1 MNGNHYYIVLDHES
15 SSNIFTIL
23 FGKWSFGKVVHRQTV
38 RSVKCQFGK
47 VAFDNNVLV
56 LNMSLEA
63 VLLSN
68 ETILSDEECLKER
81 KWWCF
86 VLSSIFTFLMGVLSV
101 VVVRGL
107 TSFCCRAEDDEFSQ
121 AELRRSEEEAKKL
134 RLQGHNP
141 ADLGADNNNES
152 DFMAEAKDWAGNLIS
167 GQTGTGRIL
176 VCLVFILSIASL
188 IIYFIDASSEGVEKC
203 IPWNANLTQQI
214 DLAFN
219 IFFMV
224 YFFIR
229 FIAASDKFFFML
241 ELYSFVDYFTIPP
254 SFVSIYLDRTWIGL
268 RFLRALRLMTVPDIL
283 QYLNILKTST
293 SIRLSQ
299 LVSIFISVWLTAA
312 GVIHLL
318 ENSGDPP
325 NFDNGQKL
333 NYWDCVYF
341 LMVTMSTV
349 GYGDIYCVTSIG
361 RGFQV
366 LFLLVGLALFAS
378 CIPEIIDL
386 IGTRPKYGGTYKS
399 ERGRRHIVVCGH
411 ITYESVSHFLKDFL
425 HEDREDVDV
434 EVVFLHRKPPD
445 LELEGLFKRHF
456 TTVKFYQGSIM
467 STVDLQRVKVHE
479 ADACL
484 VLANKYCQDPDAEDA
499 ANIMRVISIKNY
511 SDDIRVIIQ
520 LMQYHNKAYLLN
532 IPSWDWKRGDDV
544 ICLAELKLGFI
555 AQSCLAPGFSTMMA
569 NLFAMRS
576 FKTSPDTLAWQNDYL
591 QGTGCEMYTETL
603 STTFTGMT
611 FSQAS
616 ELCFVKL
623 KLLLLA
629 IEVKSEAEGG
639 DNKISINPRSTK
651 IPANTVGFFI
661 AQSAEEVKRAWFY
674 CKACHEEVKDENN
687 IKKCKCKN
695 LSQFRK
701 GVRTIQLM
709 GKAMS
714 STQNKDS
721 NLSAASFNMGGS
733 SKAINS
739 LKKAVALKNNCEDS
753 KPLMNTVINRLKMD
767 QQKVARDEGSYGGYH
782 LSYEVKKLMPTN
794 KAATTKPNGKSMEVG
809 IADDQAKDFDFE
821 KTEMKYDSTGMFHWT
836 PARSIEDC
844 ILDRNQ
850 AAMTVLN
857 GHVVVC
863 LFADPD
869 SPLIGLR
876 NLVMPLRASNFH
888 YHELKHVVIVGS
900 VDYIRREWKTLQNLP
915 KISVLNGSP
924 LSRADLRAVNVN
936 LCDMCVIL
944 SAKVPSNEDPTL
956 ADKEAILASLNI
968 KAMTFDDTIGVLSQ
982 NPSISENMSPLGSP
996 IVLQR
1001 KGSVYGANVPMIT
1014 ELVNDSNVQFLDQDD
1029 DDDPDTEL
1037 YLTQPF
1043 ACGTAFAVSV
1053 LDSLMSTT
1061 YFNQNALTL
1070 IRSLI
1075 TGGATPELELILAEG
1090 AGLRGGYST
1099 PETLVNRDR
1108 TRVGQISLH
1117 DGPLSTFGQSGKYH
1131 DLFVTA
1137 LRNFGMLCIGLYR
1150 FRDTSSSFDA
1160 SSKRYVIT
1168 NPPDDFQL
1176 LPTDQVFVLQQFD
1189 PGVEYRPDWG
1199 TTSSSSKGGG
1209 LLIGL
1214 NSSTSTTSR
1223 DSQVGGQ
1230 SSTTSSNNLS
1240 VSSRSLL
1247 KKDNKR

>member
-1 MNGNHYYIVLDHES
+1 
-15 SSNIFTIL
+15 
-23 FGKWSFGKVVHRQTV
+23 
-38 RSVKCQFGK
+38 
-47 VAFDNNVLV
+47 
-56 LNMSLEA
+56 MSGCDEEAA
-63 VLLSN
+63 VLTTELPA
-68 ETILSDEECLKER
+68 TDLDECLKVR

-86 VLSSIFTFLMGVLSV
+86 LLSSIFTFLAGLLVVLLW
-101 VVVRGL
+101 RAFAFL
-107 TSFCCRAEDDEFSQ
+107 CCRKEP
-121 AELRRSEEEAKKL
+121 ELAPNDPKQKEQKASR
-134 RLQGHNP
+134 QGKQ
-141 ADLGADNNNES
+141 
-152 DFMAEAKDWAGNLIS
+152 DFEGTFMTEAKDWAGELIS
-167 GQTGTGRIL
+167 GQTTTGRIL
-176 VCLVFILSIASL
+176 VVLVFILSIASL
-188 IIYFIDASSEGVEKC
+188 IIYFIDASSEEVERCQK
-203 IPWNANLTQQI
+203 WSDNVTQQI

-229 FIAASDKFFFML
+229 FIAASDKLWFML
-241 ELYSFVDYFTIPP
+241 EMYSFVDYFTIPP

-283 QYLNILKTST
+283 QYLNILKTSS
-293 SIRLSQ
+293 SIRLAQ

-312 GVIHLL
+312 GIIHLL
-318 ENSGDPP
+318 ENSGDPLEFNNP
-325 NFDNGQKL
+325 QQL
-333 NYWDCVYF
+333 SYWTCVYF
-341 LMVTMSTV
+341 LIVTMSTV
-349 GYGDIYCVTSIG
+349 GYGDVYCETVLG
-361 RGFQV
+361 RTFLV
-366 LFLLVGLALFAS
+366 FFLLVGLAVFAS
-378 CIPEIIDL
+378 WIPEITEL
-386 IGTRPKYGGTYKS
+386 AAQRNKYGGKYTKDV
-399 ERGRRHIVVCGH
+399 RRRHIVVCGH

-434 EVVFLHRKPPD
+434 EVVFLHRKEPD
-445 LELEGLFKRHF
+445 LELEGLLKRHY
-456 TTVKFYQGSIM
+456 TTVEFFQGTM
-467 STVDLQRVKVHE
+467 MNAVDLERVKVHE

-532 IPSWDWKRGDDV
+532 IPSWDWKQGDDV

-576 FKTSPDTLAWQNDYL
+576 FKTSPDTQAWQNDYL

-603 STTFTGMT
+603 SPSFTGMT
-611 FSQAS
+611 FPQAS
-616 ELCFVKL
+616 ELCFTKL

-629 IEVKSEAEGG
+629 IEIKGEEGA
-639 DNKISINPRSTK
+639 DSKISINPRGAK
-651 IPANTVGFFI
+651 IHANTQGFFI
-661 AQSAEEVKRAWFY
+661 AQSADEVKRAWFY
-674 CKACHEEVKDENN
+674 CKACHDDIKDETL

-695 LSQFRK
+695 LATFRK
-701 GVRTIQLM
+701 GVRAIQMVGRASDITRDREDINLINRNRR
-709 GKAMS
+709 
-714 STQNKDS
+714 STVLTDS
-721 NLSAASFNMGGS
+721 NQML
-733 SKAINS
+733 NS
-739 LKKAVALKNNCEDS
+739 TKQVNKV
-753 KPLMNTVINRLKMD
+753 KPNVNRQPPD
-767 QQKVARDEGSYGGYH
+767 NIVSPSTYNRPPETEPSPYAGYQ
-782 LSYEVKKLMPTN
+782 LAYEVKKLMPTSRGSGSGAQN
-794 KAATTKPNGKSMEVG
+794 QNGVTLQAG
-809 IADDQAKDFDFE
+809 IADDQSKDFDFE
-821 KTEMKYDSTGMFHWT
+821 KTEMKYDSTGMFHWS
-836 PARSIEDC
+836 PAKSLEEC

-900 VDYIRREWKTLQNLP
+900 VEYIRREWKMLQNLP

-936 LCDMCVIL
+936 LCDMCCIL
-944 SAKVPSNEDPTL
+944 SAKVPSNDDPTL

-982 NPSISENMSPLGSP
+982 RGSEQDNLTPVGSP

-1001 KGSVYGANVPMIT
+1001 RGSVYGANVPMIT

-1099 PETLVNRDR
+1099 PESLSNRDR
-1108 TRVGQISLH
+1108 CRVGQISLY
-1117 DGPLSTFGQSGKYH
+1117 DGPLAQFGEAGKYG
-1131 DLFVTA
+1131 DLFVAA
-1137 LRNFGMLCIGLYR
+1137 LKSYGMLCIGLYR
-1150 FRDTSSSFDA
+1150 FRDTSSSCDA

-1168 NPPDDFQL
+1168 NPPDDFSL
-1176 LPTDQVFVLQQFD
+1176 LPTDQVFVLMQFD
-1189 PGVEYRPDWG
+1189 PGLEYKPATVRGPAG
-1199 TTSSSSKGGG
+1199 GRNQNSQQTGVGGG
-1209 LLIGL
+1209 GSNKDD
-1214 NSSTSTTSR
+1214 NS
-1223 DSQVGGQ
+1223 
-1230 SSTTSSNNLS
+1230 
-1240 VSSRSLL
+1240 
-1247 KKDNKR
+1247 

>member
-1 MNGNHYYIVLDHES
+1 
-15 SSNIFTIL
+15 
-23 FGKWSFGKVVHRQTV
+23 VV
-38 RSVKCQFGK
+38 
-47 VAFDNNVLV
+47 
-56 LNMSLEA
+56 
-63 VLLSN
+63 
-68 ETILSDEECLKER
+68 
-81 KWWCF
+81 
-86 VLSSIFTFLMGVLSV
+86 
-101 VVVRGL
+101 
-107 TSFCCRAEDDEFSQ
+107 
-121 AELRRSEEEAKKL
+121 
-134 RLQGHNP
+134 
-141 ADLGADNNNES
+141 
-152 DFMAEAKDWAGNLIS
+152 
-167 GQTGTGRIL
+167 
-176 VCLVFILSIASL
+176 LVFILSIASL
-188 IIYFIDASSEGVEKC
+188 VIYFIDASKDGVEHC
-203 IPWNANLTQQI
+203 QPWSVNTTQQI

-229 FIAASDKFFFML
+229 FIAASDKLWFML
-241 ELYSFVDYFTIPP
+241 EMYSFVDYFTIPP

-268 RFLRALRLMTVPDIL
+268 RFLRALRLMSVPDIL
-283 QYLNILKTST
+283 QYLNVLKTSS
-293 SIRLSQ
+293 SIRLAQ
-299 LVSIFISVWLTAA
+299 LCSIFIAVWLTGA
-312 GVIHLL
+312 GIIHLL
-318 ENSGDPP
+318 ENSGDPLDFTNAHP
-325 NFDNGQKL
+325 L
-333 NYWDCVYF
+333 SYWTCVYF
-341 LMVTMSTV
+341 LIVTMSTV
-349 GYGDIYCVTSIG
+349 GYGDVYCHTVFG
-361 RGFQV
+361 RTFLV
-366 LFLLVGLALFAS
+366 FFLLVGLAIFAS

-386 IGTRPKYGGTYKS
+386 VGTRSKYGGTLKN

-456 TTVKFYQGSIM
+456 TTVEFFQGSIM
-467 STVDLQRVKVHE
+467 SPIDLQRVKVHE

-576 FKTSPDTLAWQNDYL
+576 YKTSPDMSPWQDHYQ
-591 QGTGCEMYTETL
+591 QGSGMEMYTEAL
-603 STTFTGMT
+603 SPAFVDLE
-611 FSQAS
+611 FSETSA
-616 ELCFVKL
+616 LCFSKL

-629 IEVKSEAEGG
+629 IEVKNEEGT
-639 DNKISINPRSTK
+639 DSKIAINPKATK
-651 IPANTVGFFI
+651 IQPNTQGFFI
-661 AQSAEEVKRAWFY
+661 AQSADEVKRAWYY
-674 CKACHEEVKDENN
+674 CKACHDDIKDETL

-695 LSQFRK
+695 YIGNLLQASGFMKNFMPLVAESGPGSEGDKIPVRDGIANQNSSGQPLVNAAKTLTAAKKNGGRPTDALTSPSQGYNRS
-701 GVRTIQLM
+701 VPQQDRPTSR
-709 GKAMS
+709 S
-714 STQNKDS
+714 SGGGNGS
-721 NLSAASFNMGGS
+721 N
-733 SKAINS
+733 
-739 LKKAVALKNNCEDS
+739 NNG
-753 KPLMNTVINRLKMD
+753 LT
-767 QQKVARDEGSYGGYH
+767 
-782 LSYEVKKLMPTN
+782 
-794 KAATTKPNGKSMEVG
+794 VG

-821 KTEMKYDSTGMFHWT
+821 KTEMKYDSTGMFHWC
-836 PARSIEDC
+836 PARSLEDC

-900 VDYIRREWKTLQNLP
+900 VDYIRREWKMLQNLP

-944 SAKVPSNEDPTL
+944 SAKVPSNDDPTL

-968 KAMTFDDTIGVLSQ
+968 KAMTFDDTIGVLNQ
-982 NPSISENMSPLGSP
+982 NPTGGGDTLSPLGSP

-1001 KGSVYGANVPMIT
+1001 RGSVYGANVPMIT
-1014 ELVNDSNVQFLDQDD
+1014 ELINDSNVQFLDQDD

-1099 PETLVNRDR
+1099 PETLGNRDR
-1108 TRVGQISLH
+1108 CQVGQISLY
-1117 DGPLSTFGQSGKYH
+1117 DGPLGQFGEGGKYG
-1131 DLFVTA
+1131 DLFCAA
-1137 LRNFGMLCIGLYR
+1137 LRNYGMLCIGLYR
-1150 FRDTSSSFDA
+1150 FRDTSSSCDA

-1168 NPPDDFQL
+1168 NPPDDFTL
-1176 LPTDQVFVLQQFD
+1176 LPTDQVFVLMQFD
-1189 PGVEYRPDWG
+1189 PGLEYKPNRGDM
-1199 TTSSSSKGGG
+1199 TKED
-1209 LLIGL
+1209 
-1214 NSSTSTTSR
+1214 NS
-1223 DSQVGGQ
+1223 
-1230 SSTTSSNNLS
+1230 
-1240 VSSRSLL
+1240 
-1247 KKDNKR
+1247 

>member
-1 MNGNHYYIVLDHES
+1 
-15 SSNIFTIL
+15 
-23 FGKWSFGKVVHRQTV
+23 
-38 RSVKCQFGK
+38 
-47 VAFDNNVLV
+47 
-56 LNMSLEA
+56 MSGCDEEAA
-63 VLLSN
+63 VLTTELPA
-68 ETILSDEECLKER
+68 TDLDECLKVR

-86 VLSSIFTFLMGVLSV
+86 LLSSIFTFLAGLLVVLLW
-101 VVVRGL
+101 RAFAFL
-107 TSFCCRAEDDEFSQ
+107 CCRKEP
-121 AELRRSEEEAKKL
+121 ELAPNDPKQKEQKASR
-134 RLQGHNP
+134 QGKQ
-141 ADLGADNNNES
+141 
-152 DFMAEAKDWAGNLIS
+152 DFEGTFMTEAKDWAGELIS
-167 GQTGTGRIL
+167 GQTTTGRIL
-176 VCLVFILSIASL
+176 VVLVFILSIASL
-188 IIYFIDASSEGVEKC
+188 IIYFIDASSEEVERCQK
-203 IPWNANLTQQI
+203 WSDNVTQQI

-229 FIAASDKFFFML
+229 FIAASDKLWFML
-241 ELYSFVDYFTIPP
+241 EMYSFVDYFTIPP

-283 QYLNILKTST
+283 QYLNILKTSS
-293 SIRLSQ
+293 SIRLAQ

-312 GVIHLL
+312 GIIHLL
-318 ENSGDPP
+318 ENSGDPLEFNNP
-325 NFDNGQKL
+325 QQL
-333 NYWDCVYF
+333 SYWTCVYF
-341 LMVTMSTV
+341 LIVTMSTV
-349 GYGDIYCVTSIG
+349 GYGDVYCETVLG
-361 RGFQV
+361 RTFLV
-366 LFLLVGLALFAS
+366 FFLLVGLAVFAS
-378 CIPEIIDL
+378 WIPEITEL
-386 IGTRPKYGGTYKS
+386 AAQRNKYGGKYTKDV
-399 ERGRRHIVVCGH
+399 RRRHIVVCGH

-434 EVVFLHRKPPD
+434 EVVFLHRKEPD
-445 LELEGLFKRHF
+445 LELEGLLKRHY
-456 TTVKFYQGSIM
+456 TTVEFFQGTM
-467 STVDLQRVKVHE
+467 MNAVDLERVKVHE

-532 IPSWDWKRGDDV
+532 IPSWDWKQGDDV

-576 FKTSPDTLAWQNDYL
+576 FKTSPDTQAWQNDYL

-603 STTFTGMT
+603 SPSFTGMT
-611 FSQAS
+611 FPQAS
-616 ELCFVKL
+616 ELCFTKL

-629 IEVKSEAEGG
+629 IEIKGEEGA
-639 DNKISINPRSTK
+639 DSKISINPRGAK
-651 IPANTVGFFI
+651 IHANTQGFFI
-661 AQSAEEVKRAWFY
+661 AQSADEVKRAWFY
-674 CKACHEEVKDENN
+674 CKACHDDIKDETL

-695 LSQFRK
+695 L
-701 GVRTIQLM
+701 
-709 GKAMS
+709 
-714 STQNKDS
+714 
-721 NLSAASFNMGGS
+721 
-733 SKAINS
+733 
-739 LKKAVALKNNCEDS
+739 
-753 KPLMNTVINRLKMD
+753 INRNRRSTALTGSNQMLNSTK
-767 QQKVARDEGSYGGYH
+767 QVNKVKPNVNRQPPDNLISPSTYNRPPETEPSPYAGYQ
-782 LSYEVKKLMPTN
+782 LAYEVKKLMPTSRGSGSGAQN
-794 KAATTKPNGKSMEVG
+794 QNGVTLQAG
-809 IADDQAKDFDFE
+809 IADDQSKDFDFE
-821 KTEMKYDSTGMFHWT
+821 KTEMKYDSTGMFHWS
-836 PARSIEDC
+836 PAKSLEEC

-900 VDYIRREWKTLQNLP
+900 VEYIRREWKMLQNLP

-936 LCDMCVIL
+936 LCDMCCIL
-944 SAKVPSNEDPTL
+944 SAKVPSNDDPTL

-982 NPSISENMSPLGSP
+982 RGSEQDNLTPVGSP

-1001 KGSVYGANVPMIT
+1001 RGSVYGANVPMIT

-1099 PETLVNRDR
+1099 PESLSNRDR
-1108 TRVGQISLH
+1108 CRVGQISLY
-1117 DGPLSTFGQSGKYH
+1117 DGPLAQFGEAGKYG
-1131 DLFVTA
+1131 DLFVAA
-1137 LRNFGMLCIGLYR
+1137 LKSYGMLCIGLYR
-1150 FRDTSSSFDA
+1150 FRDTSSSCDA

-1168 NPPDDFQL
+1168 NPPDDFSL
-1176 LPTDQVFVLQQFD
+1176 LPTDQVFVLMQFD
-1189 PGVEYRPDWG
+1189 PGLEYKPATVRGPAG
-1199 TTSSSSKGGG
+1199 GRNQNSQQTGVGGG
-1209 LLIGL
+1209 GSNKDD
-1214 NSSTSTTSR
+1214 NS
-1223 DSQVGGQ
+1223 
-1230 SSTTSSNNLS
+1230 
-1240 VSSRSLL
+1240 
-1247 KKDNKR
+1247 

>member
-1 MNGNHYYIVLDHES
+1 MTTEG
-15 SSNIFTIL
+15 T
-23 FGKWSFGKVVHRQTV
+23 TV
-38 RSVKCQFGK
+38 QPPVDG
-47 VAFDNNVLV
+47 
-56 LNMSLEA
+56 
-63 VLLSN
+63 
-68 ETILSDEECLKER
+68 CLKER

-86 VLSSIFTFLMGVLSV
+86 LLSSIFTFLAGLLIVLLWRALAV
-101 VVVRGL
+101 V
-107 TSFCCRAEDDEFSQ
+107 CCRKEPELAPNDPKQKEQKTARQGKEF
-121 AELRRSEEEAKKL
+121 E
-134 RLQGHNP
+134 GT
-141 ADLGADNNNES
+141 
-152 DFMAEAKDWAGNLIS
+152 FMTEAKDWAGELIS
-167 GQTGTGRIL
+167 GQTTTGRIL
-176 VCLVFILSIASL
+176 VVLVFILSIASL
-188 IIYFIDASSEGVEKC
+188 IIYFIDASTEVVERCQKWSNN
-203 IPWNANLTQQI
+203 ITQQI

-229 FIAASDKFFFML
+229 FIAASDKLWFML
-241 ELYSFVDYFTIPP
+241 EMYSFVDYFTIPP

-283 QYLNILKTST
+283 QYLNILKTSS
-293 SIRLSQ
+293 SIRLAQ

-312 GVIHLL
+312 GIIHLL
-318 ENSGDPP
+318 ENSGDPFEFTNP
-325 NFDNGQKL
+325 QHL
-333 NYWDCVYF
+333 SYWTCVYF
-341 LMVTMSTV
+341 LIVTMSTV
-349 GYGDIYCVTSIG
+349 GYGDVYCQTVLG
-361 RGFQV
+361 RTFLV
-366 LFLLVGLALFAS
+366 FFLLVGLAMFAS
-378 CIPEIIDL
+378 NIPEIIEL
-386 IGTRPKYGGTYKS
+386 VSRRSKYSGEYKR
-399 ERGRRHIVVCGH
+399 EHGKRHIVVCGH

-434 EVVFLHRKPPD
+434 QVVFLHRKPPD

-456 TTVKFYQGSIM
+456 TTVEFFQGTIM
-467 STVDLQRVKVHE
+467 NPIDLQRVKVHE

-532 IPSWDWKRGDDV
+532 IPSWDWKQGDDV

-576 FKTSPDTLAWQNDYL
+576 FKTSPDTQAWQNDYL

-603 STTFTGMT
+603 SPSFTGMT
-611 FSQAS
+611 FPQAS
-616 ELCFVKL
+616 ELCFTKL

-629 IEVKSEAEGG
+629 IEIKGEGG
-639 DNKISINPRSTK
+639 SDSKISINPRGAK
-651 IPANTVGFFI
+651 IAANTQGFFI
-661 AQSAEEVKRAWFY
+661 AQSADEVKRAWFY
-674 CKACHEEVKDENN
+674 CKACHEDIKDETL

-695 LSQFRK
+695 LGQQQRSWGRDLDDHHPPPTFTPPELPK
-701 GVRTIQLM
+701 MVHVRGEISRERDDPSVM
-709 GKAMS
+709 R
-714 STQNKDS
+714 NHR
-721 NLSAASFNMGGS
+721 
-733 SKAINS
+733 NS
-739 LKKAVALKNNCEDS
+739 IG
-753 KPLMNTVINRLKMD
+753 MTVINSTK
-767 QQKVARDEGSYGGYH
+767 QVNKVKPNVNRTTNDSLSSPNQPYYQRSQEESAYAGYH
-782 LSYEVKKLMPTN
+782 LAYEVKKLMPTSRASGGTN
-794 KAATTKPNGKSMEVG
+794 INNNGGLQVG

-821 KTEMKYDSTGMFHWT
+821 KTEMKYDSTGMFHWS
-836 PARSIEDC
+836 PSRSLEDC

-900 VDYIRREWKTLQNLP
+900 VDYIRREWKMLQNLP

-936 LCDMCVIL
+936 LCDMCCIL
-944 SAKVPSNEDPTL
+944 SAKVPSNDDPTL

-982 NPSISENMSPLGSP
+982 DNEQGNLIAVGSP
-996 IVLQR
+996 SVLHR
-1001 KGSVYGANVPMIT
+1001 RGSVYGANVPMIT

-1099 PETLVNRDR
+1099 PDSLANRDR
-1108 TRVGQISLH
+1108 CRVNQIALK
-1117 DGPLSTFGQSGKYH
+1117 DGPLSQYGNGKYGE
-1131 DLFVTA
+1131 LFVGA
-1137 LRNFGMLCIGLYR
+1137 LKSFGILCIGLYR
-1150 FRDTSSSFDA
+1150 Y
-1160 SSKRYVIT
+1160 RYDFFLPFSMVFFGLSYVHIFYILYIVHIT
-1168 NPPDDFQL
+1168 VRKQRILRL
-1176 LPTDQVFVLQQFD
+1176 LPLL
-1189 PGVEYRPDWG
+1189 YR
-1199 TTSSSSKGGG
+1199 
-1209 LLIGL
+1209 LL
-1214 NSSTSTTSR
+1214 
-1223 DSQVGGQ
+1223 
-1230 SSTTSSNNLS
+1230 LS
-1240 VSSRSLL
+1240 FNYS
-1247 KKDNKR
+1247 

>member
-1 MNGNHYYIVLDHES
+1 MAS
-15 SSNIFTIL
+15 SEEEATTASASDAPL
-23 FGKWSFGKVVHRQTV
+23 SSDCL
-38 RSVKCQFGK
+38 SV
-47 VAFDNNVLV
+47 
-56 LNMSLEA
+56 
-63 VLLSN
+63 
-68 ETILSDEECLKER
+68 R

-86 VLSSIFTFLMGVLSV
+86 LLSSIFTFLAGLLVVLLWRACAFV
-101 VVVRGL
+101 
-107 TSFCCRAEDDEFSQ
+107 CCRREPELAPNDPKQKEQKAARQGKQEF
-121 AELRRSEEEAKKL
+121 E
-134 RLQGHNP
+134 GT
-141 ADLGADNNNES
+141 
-152 DFMAEAKDWAGNLIS
+152 FMTEAKDWAGELIS
-167 GQTGTGRIL
+167 GQTTTGRIL
-176 VCLVFILSIASL
+176 VVLVFILSIASL
-188 IIYFIDASSEGVEKC
+188 IIYFIDASSEEVERCQKWSDN
-203 IPWNANLTQQI
+203 ITQQI

-229 FIAASDKFFFML
+229 FIAASDKLWFML
-241 ELYSFVDYFTIPP
+241 EMYSFVDYFTIPP

-283 QYLNILKTST
+283 QYLNILKTSS
-293 SIRLSQ
+293 SIRLAQ

-312 GVIHLL
+312 GIIHLL
-318 ENSGDPP
+318 ENSGDPLD
-325 NFDNGQKL
+325 FDNAQSL
-333 NYWDCVYF
+333 SYWTCVYF
-341 LMVTMSTV
+341 LIVTMSTV
-349 GYGDIYCVTSIG
+349 GYGDVFCHTVLG
-361 RGFQV
+361 RTFLV
-366 LFLLVGLALFAS
+366 FFLLVGLAIFAS

-386 IGTRPKYGGTYKS
+386 IGTRPKYGGTLKN

-456 TTVKFYQGSIM
+456 TTVEFFQGTIM
-467 STVDLQRVKVHE
+467 NPIDLQRVKVHE

-532 IPSWDWKRGDDV
+532 IPSWDWKQGDDV

-576 FKTSPDTLAWQNDYL
+576 FKTSPDTQAWQNDYL

-603 STTFTGMT
+603 STSFTGMS
-611 FSQAS
+611 FPQAS
-616 ELCFVKL
+616 ELCFTKL

-629 IEVKSEAEGG
+629 IEIKGEEGT
-639 DNKISINPRSTK
+639 DSKISINPRNVK
-651 IPANTVGFFI
+651 IQANTQGFFI
-661 AQSAEEVKRAWFY
+661 AQSADEVKRAWYY
-674 CKACHEEVKDENN
+674 CKACHEDIKDETL

-695 LSQFRK
+695 YVGMMMMQTGMVKQSLNTYRGCPDDDHHPPPTFTPPELPK
-701 GVRTIQLM
+701 KVHVRGEIARERGEDISLI
-709 GKAMS
+709 
-714 STQNKDS
+714 NR
-721 NLSAASFNMGGS
+721 NHRSAAPT
-733 SKAINS
+733 
-739 LKKAVALKNNCEDS
+739 ALLSPMANQ
-753 KPLMNTVINRLKMD
+753 LMNTTTTRQVN
-767 QQKVARDEGSYGGYH
+767 KV
-782 LSYEVKKLMPTN
+782 
-794 KAATTKPNGKSMEVG
+794 KPNVNRAPPDTPTSRSSGGNQNSNGVSLPAG
-809 IADDQAKDFDFE
+809 LADDQSKDFDFE
-821 KTEMKYDSTGMFHWT
+821 KTEMKYDSTGMFHWS
-836 PARSIEDC
+836 PARNLEDC

-900 VDYIRREWKTLQNLP
+900 VDYIRREWKMLQNLP

-936 LCDMCVIL
+936 LCDMCCIL
-944 SAKVPSNEDPTL
+944 SAKVPSNDDPTL

-968 KAMTFDDTIGVLSQ
+968 KAMTFDDTIGVLSAGVGTDSTAPAPPGQ
-982 NPSISENMSPLGSP
+982 PPAPVL
-996 IVLQR
+996 LQR
-1001 KGSVYGANVPMIT
+1001 RGSVYGANVPMIT

-1099 PETLVNRDR
+1099 PESLANRDR
-1108 TRVGQISLH
+1108 CRVGQISLY
-1117 DGPLSTFGQSGKYH
+1117 DGPLAQFGEAGKYG
-1131 DLFVTA
+1131 DLFVAA
-1137 LRNFGMLCIGLYR
+1137 LRTYGMLCIGLYR
-1150 FRDTSSSFDA
+1150 FRDTSSSCDA

-1168 NPPDDFQL
+1168 NPPDDFCL
-1176 LPTDQVFVLQQFD
+1176 LPTDQVFVLMQFD
-1189 PGVEYRPDWG
+1189 PGVEYRASRRAG
-1199 TTSSSSKGGG
+1199 AAGG
-1209 LLIGL
+1209 
-1214 NSSTSTTSR
+1214 
-1223 DSQVGGQ
+1223 
-1230 SSTTSSNNLS
+1230 
-1240 VSSRSLL
+1240 
-1247 KKDNKR
+1247 KDDAS

>member
-1 MNGNHYYIVLDHES
+1 MTCTDATTEPPPVD
-15 SSNIFTIL
+15 
-23 FGKWSFGKVVHRQTV
+23 
-38 RSVKCQFGK
+38 
-47 VAFDNNVLV
+47 
-56 LNMSLEA
+56 
-63 VLLSN
+63 
-68 ETILSDEECLKER
+68 ECLKVR

-86 VLSSIFTFLMGVLSV
+86 VLSSIFTFLAGLLIVLLW
-101 VVVRGL
+101 RAFAFL
-107 TSFCCRAEDDEFSQ
+107 CCRKEPEFAPNDPKQ
-121 AELRRSEEEAKKL
+121 KEQKAAR
-134 RLQGHNP
+134 QGKEFE
-141 ADLGADNNNES
+141 GT
-152 DFMAEAKDWAGNLIS
+152 FMTEAKDWAGELIS
-167 GQTGTGRIL
+167 GQTTTGRIL
-176 VCLVFILSIASL
+176 VVLVFILSIASL
-188 IIYFIDASSEGVEKC
+188 IIYFIDASNCSEKVERCQK
-203 IPWNANLTQQI
+203 WSNNVTQQI

-229 FIAASDKFFFML
+229 FIAASDKLWFML
-241 ELYSFVDYFTIPP
+241 EMYSFVDYFTIPP

-283 QYLNILKTST
+283 QYLNILKTSS
-293 SIRLSQ
+293 SIRLAQ

-312 GVIHLL
+312 GIIHLL
-318 ENSGDPP
+318 ENSGDPFEFTNP
-325 NFDNGQKL
+325 QHL
-333 NYWDCVYF
+333 SYWTCVYF
-341 LMVTMSTV
+341 LIVTMSTV
-349 GYGDIYCVTSIG
+349 GYGDVFCQTILG
-361 RGFQV
+361 RTFLV
-366 LFLLVGLALFAS
+366 FFLLVGLAIFAS
-378 CIPEIIDL
+378 SIPEIIEL
-386 IGTRPKYGGTYKS
+386 VGSRSKYSGEYKR
-399 ERGRRHIVVCGH
+399 EHGKRHIVVCGH

-456 TTVKFYQGSIM
+456 TTVEFFQGTIM
-467 STVDLQRVKVHE
+467 NPIDLQRVKVHE

-532 IPSWDWKRGDDV
+532 IPSWDWKQGDDV

-576 FKTSPDTLAWQNDYL
+576 FKTSPDTQAWQNDYL

-603 STTFTGMT
+603 SPSFTGMT
-611 FSQAS
+611 FPQAS
-616 ELCFVKL
+616 ELCFTKL

-629 IEVKSEAEGG
+629 IEIKG
-639 DNKISINPRSTK
+639 DAGTDSKISINPRGAK
-651 IPANTVGFFI
+651 IAANTQGFFI
-661 AQSAEEVKRAWFY
+661 AQSADEVKRAWFY
-674 CKACHEEVKDENN
+674 CKACHDDIKDETL

-695 LSQFRK
+695 LATFRK
-701 GVRTIQLM
+701 GVRAVQMVGRANDHHPPPTFTPPELPKMVHVRGEISRERDDLN
-709 GKAMS
+709 AMR
-714 STQNKDS
+714 NHR
-721 NLSAASFNMGGS
+721 
-733 SKAINS
+733 NS
-739 LKKAVALKNNCEDS
+739 VGMT
-753 KPLMNTVINRLKMD
+753 LMNSTKQVNKVKPNVNRTANDSLSSPN
-767 QQKVARDEGSYGGYH
+767 QPYNQRSQEESAYSGYH
-782 LSYEVKKLMPTN
+782 LAYEVKKLMPTSRGSGGN
-794 KAATTKPNGKSMEVG
+794 NVNNNGGLQIG

-821 KTEMKYDSTGMFHWT
+821 KTEMKYDSTGMFHWS
-836 PARSIEDC
+836 PARNLEDC

-888 YHELKHVVIVGS
+888 YHELKHVVIVGA
-900 VDYIRREWKTLQNLP
+900 VDYIRREWKMLQNLP

-936 LCDMCVIL
+936 LCDMCCIL
-944 SAKVPSNEDPTL
+944 SAKVPSNDDPTL

-982 NPSISENMSPLGSP
+982 VGSP

-1001 KGSVYGANVPMIT
+1001 RGSVYGANVPMIT

-1099 PETLVNRDR
+1099 ADSLSNRDR
-1108 TRVGQISLH
+1108 CRVGQISLY
-1117 DGPLSTFGQSGKYH
+1117 DGPLAQYGEGGKYG
-1131 DLFVTA
+1131 DLFVAA
-1137 LRNFGMLCIGLYR
+1137 LKSYGMLCIGLYR
-1150 FRDTSSSFDA
+1150 FRDTSSSCDA

-1168 NPPDDFQL
+1168 NPPDDFTL
-1176 LPTDQVFVLQQFD
+1176 LPTDQVFVLMQFD
-1189 PGVEYRPDWG
+1189 PGLEYRPNRG
-1199 TTSSSSKGGG
+1199 ARG
-1209 LLIGL
+1209 
-1214 NSSTSTTSR
+1214 
-1223 DSQVGGQ
+1223 
-1230 SSTTSSNNLS
+1230 
-1240 VSSRSLL
+1240 
-1247 KKDNKR
+1247 KDDAS

>member
-1 MNGNHYYIVLDHES
+1 MSGCDQSTVES
-15 SSNIFTIL
+15 LADDPTDSP
-23 FGKWSFGKVVHRQTV
+23 
-38 RSVKCQFGK
+38 
-47 VAFDNNVLV
+47 FD
-56 LNMSLEA
+56 A
-63 VLLSN
+63 
-68 ETILSDEECLKER
+68 DDCLKVR
-81 KWWCF
+81 KYWCF
-86 VLSSIFTFLMGVLSV
+86 LLSSIFTFLAGLLVVLLWRAFAFV
-101 VVVRGL
+101 
-107 TSFCCRAEDDEFSQ
+107 CCRKE
-121 AELRRSEEEAKKL
+121 
-134 RLQGHNP
+134 P
-141 ADLGADNNNES
+141 DLGPNDPKQKEQKASRNKQEFEGT
-152 DFMAEAKDWAGNLIS
+152 FMTEAKDWAGELIS
-167 GQTGTGRIL
+167 GQTTTGRIL
-176 VCLVFILSIASL
+176 VVLVFILSIASL
-188 IIYFIDASSEGVEKC
+188 IIYFVDASSEEVERCQKWSNN
-203 IPWNANLTQQI
+203 ITQQI

-229 FIAASDKFFFML
+229 FIAASDKLWFML
-241 ELYSFVDYFTIPP
+241 EMYSFVDYFTIPP

-283 QYLNILKTST
+283 QYLNVLKTSS
-293 SIRLSQ
+293 SIRLAQ

-312 GVIHLL
+312 GIIHLL
-318 ENSGDPP
+318 ENSGDPLDF
-325 NFDNGQKL
+325 NNAHRL
-333 NYWDCVYF
+333 SYWTCVYF
-341 LMVTMSTV
+341 LIVTMSTV
-349 GYGDIYCVTSIG
+349 GYGDVYCETVLG
-361 RGFQV
+361 RTFLV
-366 LFLLVGLALFAS
+366 FFLLVGLAMFAS
-378 CIPEIIDL
+378 SIPEIIEL
-386 IGTRPKYGGTYKS
+386 VGSGNKYGGELKR
-399 ERGRRHIVVCGH
+399 EHGKRHIVVCGH

-434 EVVFLHRKPPD
+434 EVVFLHRKEPD
-445 LELEGLFKRHF
+445 LELEGLLKRHY
-456 TTVKFYQGSIM
+456 TTVAFFQGTM
-467 STVDLQRVKVHE
+467 MNAVDLERVKVHE

-532 IPSWDWKRGDDV
+532 IPSWDWKQGDDV

-576 FKTSPDTLAWQNDYL
+576 FKTSPDTQAWQNDYL

-603 STTFTGMT
+603 SPSFTGMT
-611 FSQAS
+611 FPQAS
-616 ELCFVKL
+616 ELCFSKL

-629 IEVKSEAEGG
+629 IEIKGAEEGA
-639 DNKISINPRSTK
+639 DSKISINPRGAK
-651 IPANTVGFFI
+651 IQANTQGFFI
-661 AQSAEEVKRAWFY
+661 AQSADEVKRAWFY
-674 CKACHEEVKDENN
+674 CKACHEDIKDETL

-695 LSQFRK
+695 LLNRNVRRPNGTGNGTGGMHHMNNTAAAAAAAAAAGKQVNKVKPTVNVSRQVEGQVISPSQYNRPPENDANPYA
-701 GVRTIQLM
+701 GYQL
-709 GKAMS
+709 A
-714 STQNKDS
+714 
-721 NLSAASFNMGGS
+721 
-733 SKAINS
+733 
-739 LKKAVALKNNCEDS
+739 
-753 KPLMNTVINRLKMD
+753 
-767 QQKVARDEGSYGGYH
+767 
-782 LSYEVKKLMPTN
+782 YEVKKLMPTSRSSGTGTQN
-794 KAATTKPNGKSMEVG
+794 QNGGVSLPAG
-809 IADDQAKDFDFE
+809 IADDQSKDFDFE
-821 KTEMKYDSTGMFHWT
+821 KTEMKYDSTGMFHWS
-836 PARSIEDC
+836 PAKSLEDC

-900 VDYIRREWKTLQNLP
+900 VDYIRREWKMLQNLP

-936 LCDMCVIL
+936 LCDMCCIL
-944 SAKVPSNEDPTL
+944 SAKVPSNDDPTL

-982 NPSISENMSPLGSP
+982 RGPEFDNLSATAGSP

-1001 KGSVYGANVPMIT
+1001 RGSVYGANVPMIT

-1099 PETLVNRDR
+1099 VESLSNRDR
-1108 TRVGQISLH
+1108 CRVGQISLY
-1117 DGPLSTFGQSGKYH
+1117 DGPLAQFGECGKYG
-1131 DLFVTA
+1131 DLFVAA
-1137 LRNFGMLCIGLYR
+1137 LKSYGMLCIGLYR
-1150 FRDTSSSFDA
+1150 FRDTSSSCDA

-1168 NPPDDFQL
+1168 NPPDDFSL
-1176 LPTDQVFVLQQFD
+1176 LPTDQVFVLMQFD
-1189 PGVEYRPDWG
+1189 PGLEYKPPAVRAPAGGRG
-1199 TTSSSSKGGG
+1199 TNTQGSGVGGG
-1209 LLIGL
+1209 GSNKDD
-1214 NSSTSTTSR
+1214 NS
-1223 DSQVGGQ
+1223 
-1230 SSTTSSNNLS
+1230 
-1240 VSSRSLL
+1240 
-1247 KKDNKR
+1247 

>member
-1 MNGNHYYIVLDHES
+1 MAS
-15 SSNIFTIL
+15 SEADATTASIL
-23 FGKWSFGKVVHRQTV
+23 EVEVEDDCL
-38 RSVKCQFGK
+38 SV
-47 VAFDNNVLV
+47 
-56 LNMSLEA
+56 
-63 VLLSN
+63 
-68 ETILSDEECLKER
+68 R

-86 VLSSIFTFLMGVLSV
+86 LLSSIFTFIAGLLIVVLWRICAFV
-101 VVVRGL
+101 
-107 TSFCCRAEDDEFSQ
+107 CCRKEPELAPNDPKQKEQKAARQNKQEF
-121 AELRRSEEEAKKL
+121 E
-134 RLQGHNP
+134 GT
-141 ADLGADNNNES
+141 
-152 DFMAEAKDWAGNLIS
+152 FMTEAKDWAGELIS
-167 GQTGTGRIL
+167 GQTTTGRIL
-176 VCLVFILSIASL
+176 VVLVFILSIASL
-188 IIYFIDASSEGVEKC
+188 IIYFIDASSEEVERCQKWSDN
-203 IPWNANLTQQI
+203 ITQQI

-229 FIAASDKFFFML
+229 FIAASDKLWFML
-241 ELYSFVDYFTIPP
+241 EMYSFVDYFTIPP

-283 QYLNILKTST
+283 QYLNILKTSS
-293 SIRLSQ
+293 SIRLAQ

-312 GVIHLL
+312 GIIHLL
-318 ENSGDPP
+318 ENSGDPLDFT
-325 NFDNGQKL
+325 NSQQL
-333 NYWDCVYF
+333 SYWTCVYF
-341 LMVTMSTV
+341 LIVTMSTV
-349 GYGDIYCVTSIG
+349 GYGDVFCHTVLG
-361 RGFQV
+361 RTFLV
-366 LFLLVGLALFAS
+366 FFLLVGLAMFAS
-378 CIPEIIDL
+378 SIPEIIEL
-386 IGTRPKYGGTYKS
+386 VGSRSKYSGELKREHGK
-399 ERGRRHIVVCGH
+399 RHIVVCGH

-456 TTVKFYQGSIM
+456 TTVEFFQGTIM
-467 STVDLQRVKVHE
+467 NPIDLQRVKVHE

-532 IPSWDWKRGDDV
+532 IPSWDWKQGDDV

-576 FKTSPDTLAWQNDYL
+576 FKTSPDTQAWQNDYL

-603 STTFTGMT
+603 STSFTGMS
-611 FSQAS
+611 FPSAS
-616 ELCFVKL
+616 ELCFTKL

-629 IEVKSEAEGG
+629 IEIKGEEGA
-639 DNKISINPRSTK
+639 DSKISINPRSAK
-651 IPANTVGFFI
+651 IHANTQGFFI
-661 AQSAEEVKRAWFY
+661 AQSADEVKRAWFY
-674 CKACHEEVKDENN
+674 CKACHDDIKDETL

-695 LSQFRK
+695 LTAHQRK
-701 GVRTIQLM
+701 VGADLDVGMMMMQTGMVKQ
-709 GKAMS
+709 
-714 STQNKDS
+714 
-721 NLSAASFNMGGS
+721 
-733 SKAINS
+733 INS
-739 LKKAVALKNNCEDS
+739 YRGLDDDHHPPPTFTPPELPKKVHHRGEIARERGEDISLINRNHRSAPNALLSPNANQ
-753 KPLMNTVINRLKMD
+753 LMNTTTTRQVNKVKPNVNRAPPDTNPPD
-767 QQKVARDEGSYGGYH
+767 QDTNYQAYH
-782 LSYEVKKLMPTN
+782 LAYEVKKLMPTSRSSGGN
-794 KAATTKPNGKSMEVG
+794 QNSNGVSLPAG
-809 IADDQAKDFDFE
+809 LADDQSKDFDFE
-821 KTEMKYDSTGMFHWT
+821 KTEMKYDSTGMFHWS
-836 PARSIEDC
+836 PAKNLEDC

-900 VDYIRREWKTLQNLP
+900 VDYIRREWKMLQNLP

-936 LCDMCVIL
+936 LCDMCCIL
-944 SAKVPSNEDPTL
+944 SAKVPSNDDPTL

-968 KAMTFDDTIGVLSQ
+968 KAMTFDDTIGVLSGGAT
-982 NPSISENMSPLGSP
+982 NGSAAAQP
-996 IVLQR
+996 PPGAPPAPVLLQR
-1001 KGSVYGANVPMIT
+1001 RGSVYGANVPMIT

-1099 PETLVNRDR
+1099 PESLANRDR
-1108 TRVGQISLH
+1108 CRVGQISLY
-1117 DGPLSTFGQSGKYH
+1117 DGPLAQFGEAGKYG
-1131 DLFVTA
+1131 DLFVAA
-1137 LRNFGMLCIGLYR
+1137 LRAYGMLCIGLYR
-1150 FRDTSSSFDA
+1150 FRDTSSSCDA

-1168 NPPDDFQL
+1168 NPPDDFIL
-1176 LPTDQVFVLQQFD
+1176 LPTDQVFVLMQFD
-1189 PGVEYRPDWG
+1189 PGVEYR
-1199 TTSSSSKGGG
+1199 
-1209 LLIGL
+1209 
-1214 NSSTSTTSR
+1214 
-1223 DSQVGGQ
+1223 
-1230 SSTTSSNNLS
+1230 
-1240 VSSRSLL
+1240 SSRRAGSATGSGG
-1247 KKDNKR
+1247 KDDAS

>member
-1 MNGNHYYIVLDHES
+1 MASGLIDTNFSSTLANGMSGCDQSTVES
-15 SSNIFTIL
+15 LADDPTDSP
-23 FGKWSFGKVVHRQTV
+23 
-38 RSVKCQFGK
+38 
-47 VAFDNNVLV
+47 FD
-56 LNMSLEA
+56 A
-63 VLLSN
+63 
-68 ETILSDEECLKER
+68 DDCLKVR
-81 KWWCF
+81 KYWCF
-86 VLSSIFTFLMGVLSV
+86 LLSSIFTFLAGLLVVLLWRAFAFV
-101 VVVRGL
+101 
-107 TSFCCRAEDDEFSQ
+107 CCRKE
-121 AELRRSEEEAKKL
+121 
-134 RLQGHNP
+134 P
-141 ADLGADNNNES
+141 DLGPNDPKQKEQKASRNKQEFEGT
-152 DFMAEAKDWAGNLIS
+152 FMTEAKDWAGELIS
-167 GQTGTGRIL
+167 GQTTTGRIL
-176 VCLVFILSIASL
+176 VVLVFILSIASL
-188 IIYFIDASSEGVEKC
+188 IIYFVDASSEEVERCQKWSNN
-203 IPWNANLTQQI
+203 ITQQI

-229 FIAASDKFFFML
+229 FIAASDKLWFML
-241 ELYSFVDYFTIPP
+241 EMYSFVDYFTIPP

-283 QYLNILKTST
+283 QYLNVLKTSS
-293 SIRLSQ
+293 SIRLAQ

-312 GVIHLL
+312 GIIHLL
-318 ENSGDPP
+318 ENSGDPLDF
-325 NFDNGQKL
+325 NNAHRL
-333 NYWDCVYF
+333 SYWTCVYF
-341 LMVTMSTV
+341 LIVTMSTV
-349 GYGDIYCVTSIG
+349 GYGDVYCETVLG
-361 RGFQV
+361 RTFLV
-366 LFLLVGLALFAS
+366 FFLLVGLAMFAS
-378 CIPEIIDL
+378 SIPEIIEL
-386 IGTRPKYGGTYKS
+386 VGSGNKYGGELKR
-399 ERGRRHIVVCGH
+399 EHGKRHIVVCGH

-456 TTVKFYQGSIM
+456 TTVEFFQGTIM
-467 STVDLQRVKVHE
+467 NPIDLQRVKVHE

-532 IPSWDWKRGDDV
+532 IPSWDWKQGDDV

-576 FKTSPDTLAWQNDYL
+576 FKTSPDMQSWTNDYL
-591 QGTGCEMYTETL
+591 RGTGMEMYTETL
-603 STTFTGMT
+603 SPTFIGIP
-611 FSQAS
+611 FAQAT
-616 ELCFVKL
+616 ELCFSKL

-629 IEVKSEAEGG
+629 IEIKGAEEGA
-639 DNKISINPRSTK
+639 DSKISINPRGAK
-651 IPANTVGFFI
+651 IQANTQGFFI
-661 AQSAEEVKRAWFY
+661 AQSADEVKRAWFY
-674 CKACHEEVKDENN
+674 CKACHEDIKDETL

-695 LSQFRK
+695 LTVQPRSKFDDLVLNRNVRRPNGTGNGTGGMHHMNNTAAAAAAAAAAGKQVNKVKPTVNVSRQVEGQVISPSQYNRPTS
-701 GVRTIQLM
+701 R
-709 GKAMS
+709 S
-714 STQNKDS
+714 SGTGTQNQ
-721 NLSAASFNMGGS
+721 NGGV
-733 SKAINS
+733 S
-739 LKKAVALKNNCEDS
+739 LPA
-753 KPLMNTVINRLKMD
+753 
-767 QQKVARDEGSYGGYH
+767 
-782 LSYEVKKLMPTN
+782 
-794 KAATTKPNGKSMEVG
+794 G
-809 IADDQAKDFDFE
+809 IADDQSKDFDFE
-821 KTEMKYDSTGMFHWT
+821 KTEMKYDSTGMFHWS
-836 PARSIEDC
+836 PAKSLEDC

-900 VDYIRREWKTLQNLP
+900 VDYIRREWKMLQNLP

-936 LCDMCVIL
+936 LCDMCCIL
-944 SAKVPSNEDPTL
+944 SAKVPSNDDPTL

-982 NPSISENMSPLGSP
+982 RGPEFDNLSATAGSP

-1001 KGSVYGANVPMIT
+1001 RGSVYGANVPMIT

-1099 PETLVNRDR
+1099 VESLSNRDR
-1108 TRVGQISLH
+1108 CRVGQISLY
-1117 DGPLSTFGQSGKYH
+1117 DGPLAQFGECGKYG
-1131 DLFVTA
+1131 DLFVAA
-1137 LRNFGMLCIGLYR
+1137 LKSYGMLCIGLYR
-1150 FRDTSSSFDA
+1150 FRDTSSSCDA

-1168 NPPDDFQL
+1168 NPPDDFSL
-1176 LPTDQVFVLQQFD
+1176 LPTDQVFVLMQFD
-1189 PGVEYRPDWG
+1189 PGLEYKPPAVRAPAGGRG
-1199 TTSSSSKGGG
+1199 TNTQGSGVGGG
-1209 LLIGL
+1209 GSNKDD
-1214 NSSTSTTSR
+1214 NS
-1223 DSQVGGQ
+1223 
-1230 SSTTSSNNLS
+1230 
-1240 VSSRSLL
+1240 
-1247 KKDNKR
+1247 

>member
-1 MNGNHYYIVLDHES
+1 MTTEGTTEQPPVD
-15 SSNIFTIL
+15 
-23 FGKWSFGKVVHRQTV
+23 
-38 RSVKCQFGK
+38 
-47 VAFDNNVLV
+47 D
-56 LNMSLEA
+56 
-63 VLLSN
+63 
-68 ETILSDEECLKER
+68 CLKER

-86 VLSSIFTFLMGVLSV
+86 LLSSIFTFLAGLLIVLLW
-101 VVVRGL
+101 RAFAFL
-107 TSFCCRAEDDEFSQ
+107 CCRKEPELSPNDPKQKEQKTARQGKEF
-121 AELRRSEEEAKKL
+121 E
-134 RLQGHNP
+134 GT
-141 ADLGADNNNES
+141 
-152 DFMAEAKDWAGNLIS
+152 FMTEAKDWAGELIS
-167 GQTGTGRIL
+167 GQTTTGRIL
-176 VCLVFILSIASL
+176 VVLVFILSIASL
-188 IIYFIDASSEGVEKC
+188 IIYFIDASSEEVERCQKWSNN
-203 IPWNANLTQQI
+203 ITQQI

-229 FIAASDKFFFML
+229 FIAASDKLWFML
-241 ELYSFVDYFTIPP
+241 EMYSFVDYFTIPP

-283 QYLNILKTST
+283 QYLNILKTSS
-293 SIRLSQ
+293 SIRLAQ

-312 GVIHLL
+312 GIIHLL
-318 ENSGDPP
+318 ENSGDPFEFTNP
-325 NFDNGQKL
+325 QQL
-333 NYWDCVYF
+333 SYWTCVYF
-341 LMVTMSTV
+341 LIVTMSTV
-349 GYGDIYCVTSIG
+349 GYGDVFCQTVLG
-361 RGFQV
+361 RTFLV
-366 LFLLVGLALFAS
+366 FFLLVGLAIFAS

-386 IGTRPKYGGTYKS
+386 IGTRNKYGGTLKN

-456 TTVKFYQGSIM
+456 TTVEFFQGTIM
-467 STVDLQRVKVHE
+467 NPIDLQRVKVHE

-532 IPSWDWKRGDDV
+532 IPSWDWKQGDDV

-576 FKTSPDTLAWQNDYL
+576 FKTSPDTQAWQNDYL

-603 STTFTGMT
+603 SPSFTGMT
-611 FSQAS
+611 FPQAS
-616 ELCFVKL
+616 ELCFTKL

-629 IEVKSEAEGG
+629 IEIKGEGG
-639 DNKISINPRSTK
+639 SDSKISINPRGAK
-651 IPANTVGFFI
+651 IAANTQGFFI
-661 AQSAEEVKRAWFY
+661 AQSADEVKRAWFY
-674 CKACHEEVKDENN
+674 CKACHDDIKDETL

-695 LSQFRK
+695 LGQQQRSWGRDLVATFRK
-701 GVRTIQLM
+701 GVRAVQMVGRANDHHPPPTFTPPELPKMVHVRGEISRERDDPN
-709 GKAMS
+709 AMRNHRNSVGMTMMNSTKQVNKVKPNVNRATNDSLS
-714 STQNKDS
+714 SPNQPYNQRS
-721 NLSAASFNMGGS
+721 QEESAYA
-733 SKAINS
+733 
-739 LKKAVALKNNCEDS
+739 
-753 KPLMNTVINRLKMD
+753 
-767 QQKVARDEGSYGGYH
+767 GYH
-782 LSYEVKKLMPTN
+782 LAYEVKKLMPTSRASAGTN
-794 KAATTKPNGKSMEVG
+794 VNNNGGLQVG

-821 KTEMKYDSTGMFHWT
+821 KTEMKYDSTGMFHWS
-836 PARSIEDC
+836 PSRNLEDC

-900 VDYIRREWKTLQNLP
+900 VDYIRREWKMLQNLP

-936 LCDMCVIL
+936 LCDMCCIL
-944 SAKVPSNEDPTL
+944 SAKVPSNDDPTL

-982 NPSISENMSPLGSP
+982 VGSP

-1001 KGSVYGANVPMIT
+1001 RGSVYGANVPMIT

-1099 PETLVNRDR
+1099 ADSLSNRDR
-1108 TRVGQISLH
+1108 CRVGQIALY
-1117 DGPLSTFGQSGKYH
+1117 DGPLAQYGEGGKYG
-1131 DLFVTA
+1131 DLFVAA
-1137 LRNFGMLCIGLYR
+1137 LKSYGMLCIGLYR
-1150 FRDTSSSFDA
+1150 FRDTSSSCDA

-1168 NPPDDFQL
+1168 NPPDDFTL
-1176 LPTDQVFVLQQFD
+1176 LPTDQVFVLMQFD
-1189 PGVEYRPDWG
+1189 PGLEYRPSRGARGKDD
-1199 TTSSSSKGGG
+1199 SS
-1209 LLIGL
+1209 
-1214 NSSTSTTSR
+1214 
-1223 DSQVGGQ
+1223 
-1230 SSTTSSNNLS
+1230 
-1240 VSSRSLL
+1240 
-1247 KKDNKR
+1247 

>member
-1 MNGNHYYIVLDHES
+1 MADFAFLLNESITTNVMSNGMSGCDQSTVES
-15 SSNIFTIL
+15 LAEDPTDSP
-23 FGKWSFGKVVHRQTV
+23 FGT
-38 RSVKCQFGK
+38 
-47 VAFDNNVLV
+47 A
-56 LNMSLEA
+56 
-63 VLLSN
+63 
-68 ETILSDEECLKER
+68 ECLKVR
-81 KWWCF
+81 KYWCF
-86 VLSSIFTFLMGVLSV
+86 LLSSIFTFLAGLFIVLLW
-101 VVVRGL
+101 RA
-107 TSFCCRAEDDEFSQ
+107 FAFICCRKE
-121 AELRRSEEEAKKL
+121 
-134 RLQGHNP
+134 P
-141 ADLGADNNNES
+141 DLGPNDPKQKEQKASRNKQEFEGT
-152 DFMAEAKDWAGNLIS
+152 FMTEAKDWAGELIS
-167 GQTGTGRIL
+167 GQTTTGRIL
-176 VCLVFILSIASL
+176 VVLVFILSIASL
-188 IIYFIDASSEGVEKC
+188 IIYFVDASSEDVERCQKWSNN
-203 IPWNANLTQQI
+203 ITQQI

-229 FIAASDKFFFML
+229 FIAASDKLWFML
-241 ELYSFVDYFTIPP
+241 EMYSFVDYFTIPP

-283 QYLNILKTST
+283 QYLNVLKTSS
-293 SIRLSQ
+293 SIRLAQ

-312 GVIHLL
+312 GIIHLL
-318 ENSGDPP
+318 ENSGDPLDF
-325 NFDNGQKL
+325 NNAHRL
-333 NYWDCVYF
+333 SYWTCVYF
-341 LMVTMSTV
+341 LIVTMSTV
-349 GYGDIYCVTSIG
+349 GYGDVYCETVLG
-361 RGFQV
+361 RTFLV
-366 LFLLVGLALFAS
+366 FFLLVGLAMFAS
-378 CIPEIIDL
+378 SIPEIIEL
-386 IGTRPKYGGTYKS
+386 VGSGNKYGGELKR
-399 ERGRRHIVVCGH
+399 EHGKRHIVVCGH

-456 TTVKFYQGSIM
+456 TTVEFFQGTIM
-467 STVDLQRVKVHE
+467 NPIDLQRVKVHE

-511 SDDIRVIIQ
+511 SEDIRVIIQ

-532 IPSWDWKRGDDV
+532 IPSWDWKQGDDV

-576 FKTSPDTLAWQNDYL
+576 FKTSPDTQAWQNDYL

-603 STTFTGMT
+603 SPSFTGMT
-611 FSQAS
+611 FPQAS
-616 ELCFVKL
+616 ELCFSKL
-623 KLLLLA
+623 KLLLVA
-629 IEVKSEAEGG
+629 IEIKGAEEGA
-639 DNKISINPRSTK
+639 DSKISINPRNAK
-651 IPANTVGFFI
+651 IQANTQGFFI
-661 AQSAEEVKRAWFY
+661 AQSADEVKRAWFY
-674 CKACHEEVKDENN
+674 CKACHEDIKDETL

-695 LSQFRK
+695 YVGMIMMQTGMVNQGITSVLNQ
-701 GVRTIQLM
+701 M
-709 GKAMS
+709 
-714 STQNKDS
+714 
-721 NLSAASFNMGGS
+721 
-733 SKAINS
+733 
-739 LKKAVALKNNCEDS
+739 E
-753 KPLMNTVINRLKMD
+753 VINRNGRRTNGTGNGSTGLHMNSIAAKQVNKVKPTINR
-767 QQKVARDEGSYGGYH
+767 QQVEGQVISPSQYNRPTSRSSGTGTQNQNGGVT
-782 LSYEVKKLMPTN
+782 LP
-794 KAATTKPNGKSMEVG
+794 AG
-809 IADDQAKDFDFE
+809 IADDQSKDFDFE
-821 KTEMKYDSTGMFHWT
+821 KTEMKYDSTGMFHWS
-836 PARSIEDC
+836 PAKNLEDC

-900 VDYIRREWKTLQNLP
+900 VDYIRREWKMLQNLP

-936 LCDMCVIL
+936 LCDMCCIL
-944 SAKVPSNEDPTL
+944 SAKVPSNDDPTL

-982 NPSISENMSPLGSP
+982 RGPEFDNLSATAGSP

-1001 KGSVYGANVPMIT
+1001 RGSVYGANVPMIT

-1099 PETLVNRDR
+1099 VDSLSNRDR
-1108 TRVGQISLH
+1108 CRVGQISLY
-1117 DGPLSTFGQSGKYH
+1117 DGPLAQFGECGKYG
-1131 DLFVTA
+1131 DLFVAA
-1137 LRNFGMLCIGLYR
+1137 LKSYGMLCIGLYR
-1150 FRDTSSSFDA
+1150 FRDTSSSCDA

-1168 NPPDDFQL
+1168 NPPDDFSL
-1176 LPTDQVFVLQQFD
+1176 LPTDQVFVLMQFD
-1189 PGVEYRPDWG
+1189 PGLEYKPAAVRAPPG
-1199 TTSSSSKGGG
+1199 GRAANTQGSGVGGG
-1209 LLIGL
+1209 GSNKDD
-1214 NSSTSTTSR
+1214 NS
-1223 DSQVGGQ
+1223 
-1230 SSTTSSNNLS
+1230 
-1240 VSSRSLL
+1240 
-1247 KKDNKR
+1247 

>member
-1 MNGNHYYIVLDHES
+1 
-15 SSNIFTIL
+15 
-23 FGKWSFGKVVHRQTV
+23 
-38 RSVKCQFGK
+38 
-47 VAFDNNVLV
+47 
-56 LNMSLEA
+56 MSGCDEEAA
-63 VLLSN
+63 VLTTEIPATDL
-68 ETILSDEECLKER
+68 DDCLKVR

-86 VLSSIFTFLMGVLSV
+86 LLSSIFTFLAGLLVVLLW
-101 VVVRGL
+101 RAFAFL
-107 TSFCCRAEDDEFSQ
+107 CCRKEP
-121 AELRRSEEEAKKL
+121 ELAPNDPKQKEQKASR
-134 RLQGHNP
+134 QGKQ
-141 ADLGADNNNES
+141 
-152 DFMAEAKDWAGNLIS
+152 DFEGTFMTEAKDWAGELIS
-167 GQTGTGRIL
+167 GQTTTGRIL
-176 VCLVFILSIASL
+176 VVLVFILSIASL
-188 IIYFIDASSEGVEKC
+188 IIYFIDASNEKVEQCEKWSNN
-203 IPWNANLTQQI
+203 ITQQV

-229 FIAASDKFFFML
+229 FIAASDKLWFML
-241 ELYSFVDYFTIPP
+241 EMYSFVDYFTIPP

-283 QYLNILKTST
+283 QYLNILKTSS
-293 SIRLSQ
+293 SIRLAQ

-312 GVIHLL
+312 GIIHLL
-318 ENSGDPP
+318 ENSGDPLEF
-325 NFDNGQKL
+325 NNSQQL
-333 NYWDCVYF
+333 SYWTCVYF
-341 LMVTMSTV
+341 LIVTMSTV
-349 GYGDIYCVTSIG
+349 GYGDVYCETVLG
-361 RGFQV
+361 RTFLV
-366 LFLLVGLALFAS
+366 FFLLVGLAMFAS
-378 CIPEIIDL
+378 SIPEIIEL
-386 IGTRPKYGGTYKS
+386 VGSGSKYGGELKR
-399 ERGRRHIVVCGH
+399 EQGKRHIVVCGH

-456 TTVKFYQGSIM
+456 TTVEFFQGTIM
-467 STVDLQRVKVHE
+467 SPIDLQRVKVHE

-532 IPSWDWKRGDDV
+532 IPSWDWKQGDDV

-576 FKTSPDTLAWQNDYL
+576 FKTSPDMQVWTNDYL
-591 QGTGCEMYTETL
+591 RGTGMEMYTETL
-603 STTFTGMT
+603 SPSFIGMP
-611 FSQAS
+611 FAQAT
-616 ELCFVKL
+616 ELCFTKL

-629 IEVKSEAEGG
+629 IEIKGEEGV
-639 DNKISINPRSTK
+639 DSKISINPRGAK
-651 IPANTVGFFI
+651 IHANTQGFFI
-661 AQSAEEVKRAWFY
+661 AQSADEVKRAWFY
-674 CKACHEEVKDENN
+674 CKACHDDIKDETL

-695 LSQFRK
+695 LTAQT
-701 GVRTIQLM
+701 RTKIGDL
-709 GKAMS
+709 
-714 STQNKDS
+714 
-721 NLSAASFNMGGS
+721 
-733 SKAINS
+733 
-739 LKKAVALKNNCEDS
+739 
-753 KPLMNTVINRLKMD
+753 VINRNRRSNTPSTGSNQMLNSTK
-767 QQKVARDEGSYGGYH
+767 QVNKV
-782 LSYEVKKLMPTN
+782 
-794 KAATTKPNGKSMEVG
+794 KPNVNRQPPDNLISPSTYNRPTSRGSGSGAQNQNGVTLQAG
-809 IADDQAKDFDFE
+809 IADDQSKDFDFE
-821 KTEMKYDSTGMFHWT
+821 KTEMKYDSTGMFHWS
-836 PARSIEDC
+836 PAKSLEEC
-844 ILDRNQ
+844 TLDRNQ

-900 VDYIRREWKTLQNLP
+900 VEYIRREWKMLQNLP

-936 LCDMCVIL
+936 LCDMCCIL
-944 SAKVPSNEDPTL
+944 SAKVPSNDDPTL

-982 NPSISENMSPLGSP
+982 RGSEQDNLTPVGSP

-1001 KGSVYGANVPMIT
+1001 RGSVYGANVPMIT

-1099 PETLVNRDR
+1099 PESLSNRDR
-1108 TRVGQISLH
+1108 CRVGQISLY
-1117 DGPLSTFGQSGKYH
+1117 DGPLAQFGEAGKYG
-1131 DLFVTA
+1131 DLFVAA
-1137 LRNFGMLCIGLYR
+1137 LKSYGMLCIGLYR
-1150 FRDTSSSFDA
+1150 FRDTSSSCDA

-1168 NPPDDFQL
+1168 NPPDDFSL
-1176 LPTDQVFVLQQFD
+1176 LPTDQVFVLMQFD
-1189 PGVEYRPDWG
+1189 PGLEYKPATVRGPSG
-1199 TTSSSSKGGG
+1199 GRNQNSQQTGVGGG
-1209 LLIGL
+1209 GSNKDD
-1214 NSSTSTTSR
+1214 NS
-1223 DSQVGGQ
+1223 
-1230 SSTTSSNNLS
+1230 
-1240 VSSRSLL
+1240 
-1247 KKDNKR
+1247 

>member
-1 MNGNHYYIVLDHES
+1 MTCDAATES
-15 SSNIFTIL
+15 PP
-23 FGKWSFGKVVHRQTV
+23 V
-38 RSVKCQFGK
+38 
-47 VAFDNNVLV
+47 D
-56 LNMSLEA
+56 
-63 VLLSN
+63 
-68 ETILSDEECLKER
+68 ECLKVR

-86 VLSSIFTFLMGVLSV
+86 LLSSIFTFLAGLLIVLLW
-101 VVVRGL
+101 RAFAFL
-107 TSFCCRAEDDEFSQ
+107 CCRKEPEFAPNDPKQ
-121 AELRRSEEEAKKL
+121 KEQKAAR
-134 RLQGHNP
+134 QGKEFE
-141 ADLGADNNNES
+141 GT
-152 DFMAEAKDWAGNLIS
+152 FMTEAKDWAGELIS
-167 GQTGTGRIL
+167 GQTTTGRIL
-176 VCLVFILSIASL
+176 VVLVFILSIASL
-188 IIYFIDASSEGVEKC
+188 IIYFIDASNEEVERCQK
-203 IPWNANLTQQI
+203 WSNNTTQQI

-229 FIAASDKFFFML
+229 FIAASDKLWFML
-241 ELYSFVDYFTIPP
+241 EMYSFVDYFTIPP

-283 QYLNILKTST
+283 QYLNILKTSS
-293 SIRLSQ
+293 SIRLAQ

-312 GVIHLL
+312 GIIHLL
-318 ENSGDPP
+318 ENSGDPFEFTNP
-325 NFDNGQKL
+325 QQL
-333 NYWDCVYF
+333 SYWTCVYF
-341 LMVTMSTV
+341 LIVTMSTV
-349 GYGDIYCVTSIG
+349 GYGDVYCQTVLG
-361 RGFQV
+361 RTFLV
-366 LFLLVGLALFAS
+366 FFLLVGLAVFAS
-378 CIPEIIDL
+378 WIPEITEL
-386 IGTRPKYGGTYKS
+386 AANRCKYGGQYKR

-434 EVVFLHRKPPD
+434 EVVFLHRKEPD
-445 LELEGLFKRHF
+445 LELEGLLKRHY
-456 TTVKFYQGSIM
+456 TTVEFFQGTM
-467 STVDLQRVKVHE
+467 MNAVDLERVKVHE

-532 IPSWDWKRGDDV
+532 IPSWDWKQGDDV

-576 FKTSPDTLAWQNDYL
+576 FKTSPDMQAWQNDYL
-591 QGTGCEMYTETL
+591 RGTGMEMYTETL
-603 STTFTGMT
+603 SPTFIGMPFAKAT
-611 FSQAS
+611 
-616 ELCFVKL
+616 ELCFTKL

-629 IEVKSEAEGG
+629 IEIKG
-639 DNKISINPRSTK
+639 DAGNDSKISINPRGAK
-651 IPANTVGFFI
+651 IAANTQGFFI
-661 AQSAEEVKRAWFY
+661 AQSADEVKRAWFY
-674 CKACHEEVKDENN
+674 CKACHDDIKDETL

-695 LSQFRK
+695 LATFRK
-701 GVRTIQLM
+701 GVRAVQMVGRANDHHPPPTFTPPELPKMVHVRGEISRERDDLN
-709 GKAMS
+709 AMR
-714 STQNKDS
+714 NHR
-721 NLSAASFNMGGS
+721 
-733 SKAINS
+733 NS
-739 LKKAVALKNNCEDS
+739 VGMT
-753 KPLMNTVINRLKMD
+753 LMNSTKQVNKVKPNVNRTPNDSLSSPN
-767 QQKVARDEGSYGGYH
+767 QSYNNQRSQEESAYSGYH
-782 LSYEVKKLMPTN
+782 LAYEVKKLMPTSRGSGGN
-794 KAATTKPNGKSMEVG
+794 NVNNNGGLQVG

-821 KTEMKYDSTGMFHWT
+821 KTEMKYDSTGMFHWS
-836 PARSIEDC
+836 PARNLEDC

-888 YHELKHVVIVGS
+888 YHELKHVVIVGA
-900 VDYIRREWKTLQNLP
+900 VDYIRREWKMLQNLP

-936 LCDMCVIL
+936 LCDMCCIL
-944 SAKVPSNEDPTL
+944 SAKVPSNDDPTL

-982 NPSISENMSPLGSP
+982 VGSP

-1001 KGSVYGANVPMIT
+1001 RGSVYGANVPMIT

-1099 PETLVNRDR
+1099 ADSLSNRDR
-1108 TRVGQISLH
+1108 CRVGQISLY
-1117 DGPLSTFGQSGKYH
+1117 DGPLAQYGEGGKYG
-1131 DLFVTA
+1131 DLFVAA
-1137 LRNFGMLCIGLYR
+1137 LKSYGMLCIGLYR
-1150 FRDTSSSFDA
+1150 FRDTSSSCDA

-1168 NPPDDFQL
+1168 NPPDDFTL
-1176 LPTDQVFVLQQFD
+1176 LPTDQVFVLMQFD
-1189 PGVEYRPDWG
+1189 PGLEYRPNRG
-1199 TTSSSSKGGG
+1199 ARG
-1209 LLIGL
+1209 
-1214 NSSTSTTSR
+1214 
-1223 DSQVGGQ
+1223 
-1230 SSTTSSNNLS
+1230 
-1240 VSSRSLL
+1240 
-1247 KKDNKR
+1247 KDDAS

>member
-1 MNGNHYYIVLDHES
+1 MSGCDQSTVES
-15 SSNIFTIL
+15 LADDPTDSP
-23 FGKWSFGKVVHRQTV
+23 
-38 RSVKCQFGK
+38 
-47 VAFDNNVLV
+47 FD
-56 LNMSLEA
+56 A
-63 VLLSN
+63 
-68 ETILSDEECLKER
+68 DDCLKVR
-81 KWWCF
+81 KYWCF
-86 VLSSIFTFLMGVLSV
+86 LLSSIFTFLAGLLIVLLW
-101 VVVRGL
+101 RA
-107 TSFCCRAEDDEFSQ
+107 FAFICCRKE
-121 AELRRSEEEAKKL
+121 
-134 RLQGHNP
+134 P
-141 ADLGADNNNES
+141 DLGPNDPKQKEQKASRNKQEFEGT
-152 DFMAEAKDWAGNLIS
+152 FMTEAKDWAGELIS
-167 GQTGTGRIL
+167 GQTTTGRIL
-176 VCLVFILSIASL
+176 VVLVFILSIASL
-188 IIYFIDASSEGVEKC
+188 IIYFVDASSEEVERCQKWSNN
-203 IPWNANLTQQI
+203 ITQQI

-229 FIAASDKFFFML
+229 FIAASDKLWFML
-241 ELYSFVDYFTIPP
+241 EMYSFVDYFTIPP

-283 QYLNILKTST
+283 QYLNVLKTSS
-293 SIRLSQ
+293 SIRLAQ

-312 GVIHLL
+312 GIIHLL
-318 ENSGDPP
+318 ENSGDPLDF
-325 NFDNGQKL
+325 NNAHRL
-333 NYWDCVYF
+333 SYWTCVYF
-341 LMVTMSTV
+341 LIVTMSTV
-349 GYGDIYCVTSIG
+349 GYGDVYCETVLG
-361 RGFQV
+361 RTFLV
-366 LFLLVGLALFAS
+366 FFLLVGLAMFAS
-378 CIPEIIDL
+378 SIPEIIEL
-386 IGTRPKYGGTYKS
+386 VGSGNKYGGELKR
-399 ERGRRHIVVCGH
+399 EHGKRHIVVCGH

-456 TTVKFYQGSIM
+456 TTVEFFQGTIM
-467 STVDLQRVKVHE
+467 NPIDLQRVKVHE

-532 IPSWDWKRGDDV
+532 IPSWDWKQGDDV

-576 FKTSPDTLAWQNDYL
+576 FKTSPEMQSWTNDYL
-591 QGTGCEMYTETL
+591 RGTGMEMYTETL
-603 STTFTGMT
+603 SPTFIGIP
-611 FSQAS
+611 FAQAT
-616 ELCFVKL
+616 ELCFSKL

-629 IEVKSEAEGG
+629 IEIKGAEEGA
-639 DNKISINPRSTK
+639 DSKISINPRGAK
-651 IPANTVGFFI
+651 IQANTQGFFI
-661 AQSAEEVKRAWFY
+661 AQSADEVKRAWFY
-674 CKACHEEVKDENN
+674 CKACHEDIKDETL

-695 LSQFRK
+695 YEHHPAPTFTPPELPKRVH
-701 GVRTIQLM
+701 VRGSVSGDITRDRED
-709 GKAMS
+709 
-714 STQNKDS
+714 T
-721 NLSAASFNMGGS
+721 NLLNRNIRRPNGTGNGASGLYHMN
-733 SKAINS
+733 NTPVT
-739 LKKAVALKNNCEDS
+739 AVAPASVVKQVNKV
-753 KPLMNTVINRLKMD
+753 KPTVNISRQVEGQVISPSQYNRPPEND
-767 QQKVARDEGSYGGYH
+767 ANPYAGYQ
-782 LSYEVKKLMPTN
+782 LAYEVKKLMPTSRSSGGTQN
-794 KAATTKPNGKSMEVG
+794 QNGGVSLPAG
-809 IADDQAKDFDFE
+809 IADDQSKDFDFE
-821 KTEMKYDSTGMFHWT
+821 KTEMKYDSTGMFHWS
-836 PARSIEDC
+836 PAKSLEDC

-900 VDYIRREWKTLQNLP
+900 VDYIRREWKMLQNLP

-936 LCDMCVIL
+936 LCDMCCIL
-944 SAKVPSNEDPTL
+944 SAKVPSNDDPTL

-982 NPSISENMSPLGSP
+982 RGPEFDNLSATAGSP

-1001 KGSVYGANVPMIT
+1001 RGSVYGANVPMIT

-1099 PETLVNRDR
+1099 IDSLSNRDR
-1108 TRVGQISLH
+1108 CRVGQISLY
-1117 DGPLSTFGQSGKYH
+1117 DGPLAQFGECGKYG
-1131 DLFVTA
+1131 DLFVAA
-1137 LRNFGMLCIGLYR
+1137 LKSYGMLCIGLYR
-1150 FRDTSSSFDA
+1150 FRDTSSSCDA

-1168 NPPDDFQL
+1168 NPPDDFSL
-1176 LPTDQVFVLQQFD
+1176 LPTDQVFVLMQFD
-1189 PGVEYRPDWG
+1189 PGLEYKPPAVRAPTGGRG
-1199 TTSSSSKGGG
+1199 TNTQGSGVGGG
-1209 LLIGL
+1209 GSNKDD
-1214 NSSTSTTSR
+1214 NS
-1223 DSQVGGQ
+1223 
-1230 SSTTSSNNLS
+1230 
-1240 VSSRSLL
+1240 
-1247 KKDNKR
+1247 

>member
-1 MNGNHYYIVLDHES
+1 MAG
-15 SSNIFTIL
+15 
-23 FGKWSFGKVVHRQTV
+23 
-38 RSVKCQFGK
+38 
-47 VAFDNNVLV
+47 
-56 LNMSLEA
+56 
-63 VLLSN
+63 LLP
-68 ETILSDEECLKER
+68 
-81 KWWCF
+81 F
-86 VLSSIFTFLMGVLSV
+86 VLSKGPELAPNDPKQKEQKASRQGKQDFEGTFM
-101 VVVRGL
+101 
-107 TSFCCRAEDDEFSQ
+107 T
-121 AELRRSEEEAKKL
+121 
-134 RLQGHNP
+134 
-141 ADLGADNNNES
+141 
-152 DFMAEAKDWAGNLIS
+152 EAKDWAGELIS
-167 GQTGTGRIL
+167 GQTTTGRIL
-176 VCLVFILSIASL
+176 VVLVFILSIASL
-188 IIYFIDASSEGVEKC
+188 IIYFIDASSEEVERCQKWSNN
-203 IPWNANLTQQI
+203 ITQQI

-229 FIAASDKFFFML
+229 FIAASDKLWFML
-241 ELYSFVDYFTIPP
+241 EMYSFVDYFTIPP

-268 RFLRALRLMTVPDIL
+268 RFLRAL
-283 QYLNILKTST
+283 Q
-293 SIRLSQ
+293 
-299 LVSIFISVWLTAA
+299 
-312 GVIHLL
+312 
-318 ENSGDPP
+318 
-325 NFDNGQKL
+325 
-333 NYWDCVYF
+333 
-341 LMVTMSTV
+341 
-349 GYGDIYCVTSIG
+349 
-361 RGFQV
+361 
-366 LFLLVGLALFAS
+366 
-378 CIPEIIDL
+378 IIDL
-386 IGTRPKYGGTYKS
+386 IGTRPKYGGTLKN

-434 EVVFLHRKPPD
+434 EVVFLHRKEPD
-445 LELEGLFKRHF
+445 LELEGLLKRHY
-456 TTVKFYQGSIM
+456 TTVEFFQGTM
-467 STVDLQRVKVHE
+467 MNAVDLERVKVHE

-532 IPSWDWKRGDDV
+532 IPSWDWKQGDDV

-576 FKTSPDTLAWQNDYL
+576 FKTSPDTQAWQNDYL

-603 STTFTGMT
+603 SPSFTGMT
-611 FSQAS
+611 FPQAS
-616 ELCFVKL
+616 ELCFTKL

-629 IEVKSEAEGG
+629 IEIKGEEGA
-639 DNKISINPRSTK
+639 DSKISINPRGAK
-651 IPANTVGFFI
+651 ILANTQGFFI
-661 AQSAEEVKRAWFY
+661 AQSADEVKRAWFY
-674 CKACHEEVKDENN
+674 CKACHDDIKDETL

-695 LSQFRK
+695 LTAQARTKIGDLDDGHHPAPTFTPPELPKRVH
-701 GVRTIQLM
+701 VRGI
-709 GKAMS
+709 S
-714 STQNKDS
+714 SGDITRDREDI
-721 NLSAASFNMGGS
+721 NL
-733 SKAINS
+733 
-739 LKKAVALKNNCEDS
+739 
-753 KPLMNTVINRLKMD
+753 INRNRRSNIPSPSPNQMLNSTK
-767 QQKVARDEGSYGGYH
+767 QVNKVKPNVNRQPPDNIVSPSTYNRPLDGEPSPYAGYQ
-782 LSYEVKKLMPTN
+782 LAYEVKKLMPTSRGSGSGAQN
-794 KAATTKPNGKSMEVG
+794 QNGVTLQAG
-809 IADDQAKDFDFE
+809 IADDQSKDFDFE
-821 KTEMKYDSTGMFHWT
+821 KTEMKYDSTGMFHWS
-836 PARSIEDC
+836 PAKSLEEC

-900 VDYIRREWKTLQNLP
+900 VEYIRREWKMLQNLP

-936 LCDMCVIL
+936 LCDMCCIL
-944 SAKVPSNEDPTL
+944 SAKVPSNDDPTL

-982 NPSISENMSPLGSP
+982 RGSEQDNLTPVGSP

-1001 KGSVYGANVPMIT
+1001 RGSVYGANVPMIT

-1099 PETLVNRDR
+1099 PESLSNRDR
-1108 TRVGQISLH
+1108 CRVGQISLY
-1117 DGPLSTFGQSGKYH
+1117 DGPLAQFGEAGKYG
-1131 DLFVTA
+1131 DLFVAA
-1137 LRNFGMLCIGLYR
+1137 LKSYGMLCIGLYR
-1150 FRDTSSSFDA
+1150 FRDTSSSCDA

-1168 NPPDDFQL
+1168 NPPDDFSL
-1176 LPTDQVFVLQQFD
+1176 LPTDQVFVLMQFD
-1189 PGVEYRPDWG
+1189 PGLEYKPATVRGPSG
-1199 TTSSSSKGGG
+1199 GRNQNSQQAGVGGG
-1209 LLIGL
+1209 GSNKDD
-1214 NSSTSTTSR
+1214 NS
-1223 DSQVGGQ
+1223 
-1230 SSTTSSNNLS
+1230 
-1240 VSSRSLL
+1240 
-1247 KKDNKR
+1247 

>member
-1 MNGNHYYIVLDHES
+1 MTTE
-15 SSNIFTIL
+15 
-23 FGKWSFGKVVHRQTV
+23 
-38 RSVKCQFGK
+38 
-47 VAFDNNVLV
+47 
-56 LNMSLEA
+56 
-63 VLLSN
+63 
-68 ETILSDEECLKER
+68 ETTEQPPVDDCLKER

-86 VLSSIFTFLMGVLSV
+86 LLSSIFTFLAGLLIVLLW
-101 VVVRGL
+101 RAFAFL
-107 TSFCCRAEDDEFSQ
+107 CCRKEPEFAPNDPKQKEQKTS
-121 AELRRSEEEAKKL
+121 R
-134 RLQGHNP
+134 QGKEFE
-141 ADLGADNNNES
+141 GT
-152 DFMAEAKDWAGNLIS
+152 FMTEAKDWAGELIS
-167 GQTGTGRIL
+167 GQTTTGRIL
-176 VCLVFILSIASL
+176 VVLVFILSIASL
-188 IIYFIDASSEGVEKC
+188 IIYFIDASSEEVERC
-203 IPWNANLTQQI
+203 QEWSNNITQQI

-229 FIAASDKFFFML
+229 FIAASDKLWFML
-241 ELYSFVDYFTIPP
+241 EMYSFVDYFTIPP

-283 QYLNILKTST
+283 QYLNILKTSS
-293 SIRLSQ
+293 SIRLAQ

-312 GVIHLL
+312 GIIHLL
-318 ENSGDPP
+318 ENSGDPFEFTNP
-325 NFDNGQKL
+325 QQL
-333 NYWDCVYF
+333 SYWTCVYF
-341 LMVTMSTV
+341 LIVTMSTV
-349 GYGDIYCVTSIG
+349 GYGDVYCQTVLG
-361 RGFQV
+361 RTFLV
-366 LFLLVGLALFAS
+366 FFLLVGLAIFAS
-378 CIPEIIDL
+378 SIPEIIEL
-386 IGTRPKYGGTYKS
+386 VGSRSKYSGEYKR
-399 ERGRRHIVVCGH
+399 EHGKRHIVVCGH

-456 TTVKFYQGSIM
+456 TTVEFFQGTIM
-467 STVDLQRVKVHE
+467 NPIDLQRVKVHE

-532 IPSWDWKRGDDV
+532 IPSWDWKQGDDV

-576 FKTSPDTLAWQNDYL
+576 FKTSPDMQAWQNDYL
-591 QGTGCEMYTETL
+591 RGTGMEMYTETL
-603 STTFTGMT
+603 SPTFIGMPFAKAT
-611 FSQAS
+611 
-616 ELCFVKL
+616 ELCFTKL

-629 IEVKSEAEGG
+629 IEIKGEGG
-639 DNKISINPRSTK
+639 GDSKISINPRGAK
-651 IPANTVGFFI
+651 IVANTQGFFI
-661 AQSAEEVKRAWFY
+661 AQSADEVKRAWFY
-674 CKACHEEVKDENN
+674 CKACHEDIKDETL

-695 LSQFRK
+695 YVGMMMMQTGMVK
-701 GVRTIQLM
+701 GNTAYSSYLDGEISRDREDPN
-709 GKAMS
+709 AMRNHRNS
-714 STQNKDS
+714 VGMTMMNSTKQVNK
-721 NLSAASFNMGGS
+721 
-733 SKAINS
+733 
-739 LKKAVALKNNCEDS
+739 V
-753 KPLMNTVINRLKMD
+753 
-767 QQKVARDEGSYGGYH
+767 
-782 LSYEVKKLMPTN
+782 
-794 KAATTKPNGKSMEVG
+794 KPNVNRATNDSLSSPNQPYNQRPTSRASGGTNVNNNGGLQVG

-821 KTEMKYDSTGMFHWT
+821 KTEMKYDSTGMFHWS
-836 PARSIEDC
+836 PSRNLEDC

-900 VDYIRREWKTLQNLP
+900 VDYIRREWKMLQNLP

-936 LCDMCVIL
+936 LCDMCCIL
-944 SAKVPSNEDPTL
+944 SAKVPSNDDPTL

-982 NPSISENMSPLGSP
+982 VGSP

-1001 KGSVYGANVPMIT
+1001 RGSVYGANVPMIT

-1099 PETLVNRDR
+1099 PDSLANRDR
-1108 TRVGQISLH
+1108 CRVGQIALY
-1117 DGPLSTFGQSGKYH
+1117 DGPLAQYGEGGKYG
-1131 DLFVTA
+1131 DLFVAA
-1137 LRNFGMLCIGLYR
+1137 LKSYGMLCIGLYR
-1150 FRDTSSSFDA
+1150 YRFRDTSSSCDA

-1168 NPPDDFQL
+1168 NPPDDFTL
-1176 LPTDQVFVLQQFD
+1176 LPTDQVFVLMQFD
-1189 PGVEYRPDWG
+1189 PGLEYKP
-1199 TTSSSSKGGG
+1199 
-1209 LLIGL
+1209 
-1214 NSSTSTTSR
+1214 SR
-1223 DSQVGGQ
+1223 GARG
-1230 SSTTSSNNLS
+1230 
-1240 VSSRSLL
+1240 
-1247 KKDNKR
+1247 KDDAS

>member
-1 MNGNHYYIVLDHES
+1 MATDLIGTNFSSTLTNGMSGCDQSTVES
-15 SSNIFTIL
+15 LADDPTDSP
-23 FGKWSFGKVVHRQTV
+23 
-38 RSVKCQFGK
+38 
-47 VAFDNNVLV
+47 FD
-56 LNMSLEA
+56 A
-63 VLLSN
+63 
-68 ETILSDEECLKER
+68 DDCLKVR
-81 KWWCF
+81 KYWCF
-86 VLSSIFTFLMGVLSV
+86 LLSSIFTFLAGLLIVLLW
-101 VVVRGL
+101 RA
-107 TSFCCRAEDDEFSQ
+107 FAFICCRKE
-121 AELRRSEEEAKKL
+121 
-134 RLQGHNP
+134 P
-141 ADLGADNNNES
+141 DLGPNDPKQKEQKASRNKQEFEGT
-152 DFMAEAKDWAGNLIS
+152 FMTEAKDWAGELIS
-167 GQTGTGRIL
+167 GQTTTGRIL
-176 VCLVFILSIASL
+176 VVLVFILSIASL
-188 IIYFIDASSEGVEKC
+188 IIYFVDASSEEVERCQKWSNN
-203 IPWNANLTQQI
+203 ITQQI

-229 FIAASDKFFFML
+229 FIAASDKLWFML
-241 ELYSFVDYFTIPP
+241 EMYSFVDYFTIPP

-283 QYLNILKTST
+283 QYLNVLKTSS
-293 SIRLSQ
+293 SIRLAQ

-312 GVIHLL
+312 GIIHLL
-318 ENSGDPP
+318 ENSGDPLDF
-325 NFDNGQKL
+325 NNAHRL
-333 NYWDCVYF
+333 SYWTCVYF
-341 LMVTMSTV
+341 LIVTMSTV
-349 GYGDIYCVTSIG
+349 GYGDVYCETVLG
-361 RGFQV
+361 RTFLV
-366 LFLLVGLALFAS
+366 FFLLVGLAMFAS
-378 CIPEIIDL
+378 SIPEIIEL
-386 IGTRPKYGGTYKS
+386 VGSGNKYGGELKR
-399 ERGRRHIVVCGH
+399 EHGKRHIVVCGH

-456 TTVKFYQGSIM
+456 TTVEFFQGTIM
-467 STVDLQRVKVHE
+467 NPIDLQRVKVHE

-532 IPSWDWKRGDDV
+532 IPSWDWKQGDDV

-576 FKTSPDTLAWQNDYL
+576 FKTSPDTQAWQNDYL

-603 STTFTGMT
+603 SPSFTGMT
-611 FSQAS
+611 FPQAS
-616 ELCFVKL
+616 ELCFSKL

-629 IEVKSEAEGG
+629 IEIKGAEEGV
-639 DNKISINPRSTK
+639 DSKISINPRGAK
-651 IPANTVGFFI
+651 IQANTQGFFI
-661 AQSAEEVKRAWFY
+661 AQSADEVKRAWFY
-674 CKACHEEVKDENN
+674 CKACHEDIKDETL

-695 LSQFRK
+695 LTVQPRSKFDDLDEHHPAPTFTPPELPKRVHVRGSVSGDITRDREDTNLLNRNVRRPNGTGNGTGAMHHMNNTAAAAAAAAAAGKQVNKVKPTVNVSRQVEGQVISPSQYNRPPENDANPYA
-701 GVRTIQLM
+701 GYQL
-709 GKAMS
+709 A
-714 STQNKDS
+714 
-721 NLSAASFNMGGS
+721 
-733 SKAINS
+733 
-739 LKKAVALKNNCEDS
+739 
-753 KPLMNTVINRLKMD
+753 
-767 QQKVARDEGSYGGYH
+767 
-782 LSYEVKKLMPTN
+782 YEVKKLMPTSRSSGTGTQN
-794 KAATTKPNGKSMEVG
+794 QNGGVSLPAG
-809 IADDQAKDFDFE
+809 IADDQSKDFDFE
-821 KTEMKYDSTGMFHWT
+821 KTEMKYDSTGMFHWS
-836 PARSIEDC
+836 PAKSLEDC

-900 VDYIRREWKTLQNLP
+900 VDYIRREWKMLQNLP

-936 LCDMCVIL
+936 LCDMCCIL
-944 SAKVPSNEDPTL
+944 SAKVPSNDDPTL

-982 NPSISENMSPLGSP
+982 RGPEFDNLSAAAGSP

-1001 KGSVYGANVPMIT
+1001 RGSVYGANVPMIT

-1099 PETLVNRDR
+1099 VESLSNRDR
-1108 TRVGQISLH
+1108 CRVGQISLY
-1117 DGPLSTFGQSGKYH
+1117 DGPLAQFGECGKYG
-1131 DLFVTA
+1131 DLFVAA
-1137 LRNFGMLCIGLYR
+1137 LKSYGMLCIGLYR
-1150 FRDTSSSFDA
+1150 FRDTSSSCDA

-1168 NPPDDFQL
+1168 NPPDDFSL
-1176 LPTDQVFVLQQFD
+1176 LPTDQVFVLMQFD
-1189 PGVEYRPDWG
+1189 PGLEYKPPAVRAPAGGRG
-1199 TTSSSSKGGG
+1199 TNTQGSGVGGG
-1209 LLIGL
+1209 GSNKDD
-1214 NSSTSTTSR
+1214 NS
-1223 DSQVGGQ
+1223 
-1230 SSTTSSNNLS
+1230 
-1240 VSSRSLL
+1240 
-1247 KKDNKR
+1247 

>member
-1 MNGNHYYIVLDHES
+1 MASGLIGINFTTTLTNGMSGCDQSTVES
-15 SSNIFTIL
+15 LADDPTDSP
-23 FGKWSFGKVVHRQTV
+23 
-38 RSVKCQFGK
+38 
-47 VAFDNNVLV
+47 FD
-56 LNMSLEA
+56 A
-63 VLLSN
+63 
-68 ETILSDEECLKER
+68 DDCLKVR
-81 KWWCF
+81 KYWCF
-86 VLSSIFTFLMGVLSV
+86 LLSSIFTFLAGLLVVLLWRAFAFV
-101 VVVRGL
+101 
-107 TSFCCRAEDDEFSQ
+107 CCRKE
-121 AELRRSEEEAKKL
+121 
-134 RLQGHNP
+134 P
-141 ADLGADNNNES
+141 DLGPNDPKQKEQKASRNKQEFEGT
-152 DFMAEAKDWAGNLIS
+152 FMTEAKDWAGELIS
-167 GQTGTGRIL
+167 GQTTTGRIL
-176 VCLVFILSIASL
+176 VVLVFILSIASL
-188 IIYFIDASSEGVEKC
+188 IIYFVDASSEEVERCQKWSNN
-203 IPWNANLTQQI
+203 ITQQI

-229 FIAASDKFFFML
+229 FIAASDKLWFML
-241 ELYSFVDYFTIPP
+241 EMYSFVDYFTIPP

-283 QYLNILKTST
+283 QYLNVLKTSS
-293 SIRLSQ
+293 SIRLAQ

-312 GVIHLL
+312 GIIHLL
-318 ENSGDPP
+318 ENSGDPLDF
-325 NFDNGQKL
+325 NNAHRL
-333 NYWDCVYF
+333 SYWTCVYF
-341 LMVTMSTV
+341 LIVTMSTV
-349 GYGDIYCVTSIG
+349 GYGDVYCETVLG
-361 RGFQV
+361 RTFLV
-366 LFLLVGLALFAS
+366 FFLLVGLAMFAS
-378 CIPEIIDL
+378 SIPEIIEL
-386 IGTRPKYGGTYKS
+386 VGSGNKYGGELKR
-399 ERGRRHIVVCGH
+399 EHGKRHIVVCGH

-434 EVVFLHRKPPD
+434 EVVFLHRKEPD
-445 LELEGLFKRHF
+445 LELEGLLKRHY
-456 TTVKFYQGSIM
+456 TTVAFFQGTM
-467 STVDLQRVKVHE
+467 MNAVDLERVKVHE

-532 IPSWDWKRGDDV
+532 IPSWDWKQGDDV

-576 FKTSPDTLAWQNDYL
+576 FKTSPDMQSWTNDYL
-591 QGTGCEMYTETL
+591 RGTGMEMYTETL
-603 STTFTGMT
+603 SPTFIGIP
-611 FSQAS
+611 FAQAT
-616 ELCFVKL
+616 ELCFSKL

-629 IEVKSEAEGG
+629 IEIKGAEEGA
-639 DNKISINPRSTK
+639 DSKISINPRGAK
-651 IPANTVGFFI
+651 IQANTQGFFI
-661 AQSAEEVKRAWFY
+661 AQSADEVKRAWFY
-674 CKACHEEVKDENN
+674 CKACHEDIKDETL

-695 LSQFRK
+695 LTVQPRSKFDDLGDITRDREDTNLLNRNVRRPNGTGNGTGGMHHMNNTAAAAAAAAAAGKQVNKVKPTVNVSRQVEGQVISPSQYNRPTS
-701 GVRTIQLM
+701 R
-709 GKAMS
+709 S
-714 STQNKDS
+714 SGTGTQNQ
-721 NLSAASFNMGGS
+721 NGGV
-733 SKAINS
+733 S
-739 LKKAVALKNNCEDS
+739 LPA
-753 KPLMNTVINRLKMD
+753 
-767 QQKVARDEGSYGGYH
+767 
-782 LSYEVKKLMPTN
+782 
-794 KAATTKPNGKSMEVG
+794 G
-809 IADDQAKDFDFE
+809 IADDQSKDFDFE
-821 KTEMKYDSTGMFHWT
+821 KTEMKYDSTGMFHWS
-836 PARSIEDC
+836 PAKSLEDC

-900 VDYIRREWKTLQNLP
+900 VDYIRREWKMLQNLP

-936 LCDMCVIL
+936 LCDMCCIL
-944 SAKVPSNEDPTL
+944 SAKVPSNDDPTL

-982 NPSISENMSPLGSP
+982 RGPEFDNLSATAGSP

-1001 KGSVYGANVPMIT
+1001 RGSVYGANVPMIT

-1099 PETLVNRDR
+1099 VESLSNRDR
-1108 TRVGQISLH
+1108 CRVGQISLY
-1117 DGPLSTFGQSGKYH
+1117 DGPLAQFGECGKYG
-1131 DLFVTA
+1131 DLFVAA
-1137 LRNFGMLCIGLYR
+1137 LKSYGMLCIGLYR
-1150 FRDTSSSFDA
+1150 FRDTSSSCDA

-1168 NPPDDFQL
+1168 NPPDDFSL
-1176 LPTDQVFVLQQFD
+1176 LPTDQVFVLMQFD
-1189 PGVEYRPDWG
+1189 PGLEYKPPAVRAPAGGRG
-1199 TTSSSSKGGG
+1199 TNTQGSGVGGG
-1209 LLIGL
+1209 GSNKDD
-1214 NSSTSTTSR
+1214 NS
-1223 DSQVGGQ
+1223 
-1230 SSTTSSNNLS
+1230 
-1240 VSSRSLL
+1240 
-1247 KKDNKR
+1247 

>member
-1 MNGNHYYIVLDHES
+1 MAS
-15 SSNIFTIL
+15 SEADATTASIL
-23 FGKWSFGKVVHRQTV
+23 EVEVEDDCL
-38 RSVKCQFGK
+38 SV
-47 VAFDNNVLV
+47 
-56 LNMSLEA
+56 
-63 VLLSN
+63 
-68 ETILSDEECLKER
+68 R

-86 VLSSIFTFLMGVLSV
+86 LLSSIFTFLAGLLIVVLWRACAFV
-101 VVVRGL
+101 
-107 TSFCCRAEDDEFSQ
+107 CCRKEPELAPNDPKQKEQKAARQGKQEF
-121 AELRRSEEEAKKL
+121 E
-134 RLQGHNP
+134 GT
-141 ADLGADNNNES
+141 
-152 DFMAEAKDWAGNLIS
+152 FMTEAKDWAGELIS
-167 GQTGTGRIL
+167 GQTTTGRIL
-176 VCLVFILSIASL
+176 VVLVFILSIASL
-188 IIYFIDASSEGVEKC
+188 IIYFIDASSEEVERCQKWSDN
-203 IPWNANLTQQI
+203 ITQQI

-229 FIAASDKFFFML
+229 FIAASDKLWFML
-241 ELYSFVDYFTIPP
+241 EMYSFVDYFTIPP

-283 QYLNILKTST
+283 QYLNILKTSS
-293 SIRLSQ
+293 SIRLAQ

-312 GVIHLL
+312 GIIHLL
-318 ENSGDPP
+318 ENSGDPLDFT
-325 NFDNGQKL
+325 NSQQL
-333 NYWDCVYF
+333 SYWTCVYF
-341 LMVTMSTV
+341 LIVTMSTV
-349 GYGDIYCVTSIG
+349 GYGDVFCHTVLG
-361 RGFQV
+361 RTFLV
-366 LFLLVGLALFAS
+366 FFLLVGLAVFAS
-378 CIPEIIDL
+378 WIPEITEL
-386 IGTRPKYGGTYKS
+386 AAQRNKYGGRYNKDV
-399 ERGRRHIVVCGH
+399 RRRHIVVCGH

-434 EVVFLHRKPPD
+434 EVVFLHRKEPD
-445 LELEGLFKRHF
+445 LELEGLLKRHY
-456 TTVKFYQGSIM
+456 TTVEFFQGTM
-467 STVDLQRVKVHE
+467 MNAVDLERVKVHE

-532 IPSWDWKRGDDV
+532 IPSWDWKQGDDV

-576 FKTSPDTLAWQNDYL
+576 FKTSPDTQAWQNDYL

-603 STTFTGMT
+603 STSFTGMS
-611 FSQAS
+611 FPSAS
-616 ELCFVKL
+616 ELCFTKL

-629 IEVKSEAEGG
+629 IEIKGEEGA
-639 DNKISINPRSTK
+639 DSKISINPRSAK
-651 IPANTVGFFI
+651 IHANTQGFFI
-661 AQSAEEVKRAWFY
+661 AQSADEVKRAWFY
-674 CKACHEEVKDENN
+674 CKACHDDIKDETL

-695 LSQFRK
+695 LATFRK
-701 GVRTIQLM
+701 GVRAVQMVGRANDHHPPPTFTPPELPKKVHHRGEIARERGEDISLINRNHRS
-709 GKAMS
+709 AP
-714 STQNKDS
+714 NAL
-721 NLSAASFNMGGS
+721 LSPNANQ
-733 SKAINS
+733 
-739 LKKAVALKNNCEDS
+739 
-753 KPLMNTVINRLKMD
+753 LMNTTTTRQVN
-767 QQKVARDEGSYGGYH
+767 KV
-782 LSYEVKKLMPTN
+782 
-794 KAATTKPNGKSMEVG
+794 KPNVNRAPPDTPTSRSSGGNQNSNGVSLPAG
-809 IADDQAKDFDFE
+809 LADDQSKDFDFE
-821 KTEMKYDSTGMFHWT
+821 KTEMKYDSTGMFHWS
-836 PARSIEDC
+836 PAKNLEDC

-900 VDYIRREWKTLQNLP
+900 VDYIRREWKMLQNLP

-936 LCDMCVIL
+936 LCDMCCIL
-944 SAKVPSNEDPTL
+944 SAKVPSNDDPTL

-968 KAMTFDDTIGVLSQ
+968 KAMTFDDTIGVLSGGAT
-982 NPSISENMSPLGSP
+982 NGSAAAQP
-996 IVLQR
+996 PPGAPPAPVLLQR
-1001 KGSVYGANVPMIT
+1001 RGSVYGANVPMIT

-1099 PETLVNRDR
+1099 PESLANRDR
-1108 TRVGQISLH
+1108 CRVGQISLY
-1117 DGPLSTFGQSGKYH
+1117 DGPLAQFGEAGKYG
-1131 DLFVTA
+1131 DLFVAA
-1137 LRNFGMLCIGLYR
+1137 LRAYGMLCIGLYR
-1150 FRDTSSSFDA
+1150 FRDTSSSCDA

-1168 NPPDDFQL
+1168 NPPDDFIL
-1176 LPTDQVFVLQQFD
+1176 LPTDQVFVLMQFD
-1189 PGVEYRPDWG
+1189 PGVEYR
-1199 TTSSSSKGGG
+1199 
-1209 LLIGL
+1209 
-1214 NSSTSTTSR
+1214 
-1223 DSQVGGQ
+1223 
-1230 SSTTSSNNLS
+1230 
-1240 VSSRSLL
+1240 SSRRAGSATGSGG
-1247 KKDNKR
+1247 KDDAS

>member
-1 MNGNHYYIVLDHES
+1 MTTEGTTEQPPD
-15 SSNIFTIL
+15 
-23 FGKWSFGKVVHRQTV
+23 
-38 RSVKCQFGK
+38 
-47 VAFDNNVLV
+47 D
-56 LNMSLEA
+56 
-63 VLLSN
+63 
-68 ETILSDEECLKER
+68 CLKER

-86 VLSSIFTFLMGVLSV
+86 LLSSIFTFLAGLLIVLLW
-101 VVVRGL
+101 RAFAFL
-107 TSFCCRAEDDEFSQ
+107 CCRKEP
-121 AELRRSEEEAKKL
+121 ELSPNDPKQKEAKTA
-134 RLQGHNP
+134 RQGKEFE
-141 ADLGADNNNES
+141 GT
-152 DFMAEAKDWAGNLIS
+152 FMTEAKDWAGELIS
-167 GQTGTGRIL
+167 GQTTTGRIL
-176 VCLVFILSIASL
+176 VVLVFILSIASL
-188 IIYFIDASSEGVEKC
+188 IIYFIDASSEEVERCQKWSNN
-203 IPWNANLTQQI
+203 ITQQI

-229 FIAASDKFFFML
+229 FIAASDKLWFML
-241 ELYSFVDYFTIPP
+241 EMYSFVDYFTIPP

-283 QYLNILKTST
+283 QYLNILKTSS
-293 SIRLSQ
+293 SIRLAQ

-312 GVIHLL
+312 GIIHLL
-318 ENSGDPP
+318 ENSGDPFEFSNP
-325 NFDNGQKL
+325 QQL
-333 NYWDCVYF
+333 SYWTCVYF
-341 LMVTMSTV
+341 LIVTMSTV
-349 GYGDIYCVTSIG
+349 GYGDVYCQTVLG
-361 RGFQV
+361 RTFLV
-366 LFLLVGLALFAS
+366 FFLLVGLAIFAS
-378 CIPEIIDL
+378 SIPEIIDL
-386 IGTRPKYGGTYKS
+386 VGSRSKYSGEYKR
-399 ERGRRHIVVCGH
+399 EHGKRHIVVCGH

-456 TTVKFYQGSIM
+456 TTVEFFQGTIM
-467 STVDLQRVKVHE
+467 NPIDLQRVKVHE

-532 IPSWDWKRGDDV
+532 IPSWDWKQGDDV

-576 FKTSPDTLAWQNDYL
+576 FKTSPDMQAWQNDYL
-591 QGTGCEMYTETL
+591 RGTGMEMYTETL
-603 STTFTGMT
+603 SPTFIGMPFAKAT
-611 FSQAS
+611 
-616 ELCFVKL
+616 ELCFTKL

-629 IEVKSEAEGG
+629 IEIKGEGG
-639 DNKISINPRSTK
+639 SDSKISINPRGAK
-651 IPANTVGFFI
+651 IAANTQGFFI
-661 AQSAEEVKRAWFY
+661 AQSADEVKRAWFY
-674 CKACHEEVKDENN
+674 CKACHDEIKDETL

-695 LSQFRK
+695 LATFRK
-701 GVRTIQLM
+701 GVRAVQMVGRASEISRERDDPS
-709 GKAMS
+709 AMRNHRNSVGMTMMNSTKQVNKVKPNVNRATNDSLS
-714 STQNKDS
+714 SPNQPYNQRS
-721 NLSAASFNMGGS
+721 QEESAYA
-733 SKAINS
+733 
-739 LKKAVALKNNCEDS
+739 
-753 KPLMNTVINRLKMD
+753 
-767 QQKVARDEGSYGGYH
+767 GYH
-782 LSYEVKKLMPTN
+782 LAYEVKKLMPTSRASGGTN
-794 KAATTKPNGKSMEVG
+794 VNNNGGLQVG

-821 KTEMKYDSTGMFHWT
+821 KTEMKYDSTGMFHWS
-836 PARSIEDC
+836 PSRNLEDC

-900 VDYIRREWKTLQNLP
+900 VDYIRREWKMLQNLP

-936 LCDMCVIL
+936 LCDMCCIL
-944 SAKVPSNEDPTL
+944 SAKVPSNDDPTL

-982 NPSISENMSPLGSP
+982 VGSP

-1001 KGSVYGANVPMIT
+1001 RGSVYGANVPMIT

-1099 PETLVNRDR
+1099 ADSLSNRDR
-1108 TRVGQISLH
+1108 CRVGQIALY
-1117 DGPLSTFGQSGKYH
+1117 DGPLAQYGEGGKYG
-1131 DLFVTA
+1131 DLFVAA
-1137 LRNFGMLCIGLYR
+1137 LKSYGMLCIGLYR
-1150 FRDTSSSFDA
+1150 FRDTSSSCDA

-1168 NPPDDFQL
+1168 NPPDDFTL
-1176 LPTDQVFVLQQFD
+1176 LPTDQVFVLMQFD
-1189 PGVEYRPDWG
+1189 PGLEYRPSRGARGKDD
-1199 TTSSSSKGGG
+1199 SS
-1209 LLIGL
+1209 
-1214 NSSTSTTSR
+1214 
-1223 DSQVGGQ
+1223 
-1230 SSTTSSNNLS
+1230 
-1240 VSSRSLL
+1240 
-1247 KKDNKR
+1247 

>member
-1 MNGNHYYIVLDHES
+1 
-15 SSNIFTIL
+15 
-23 FGKWSFGKVVHRQTV
+23 
-38 RSVKCQFGK
+38 
-47 VAFDNNVLV
+47 
-56 LNMSLEA
+56 MSACDDTA
-63 VLLSN
+63 VDPLSA
-68 ETILSDEECLKER
+68 ETTDTPYGTDDCLKVR

-86 VLSSIFTFLMGVLSV
+86 LLSSIFTFLAGLLVVLLW
-101 VVVRGL
+101 RA
-107 TSFCCRAEDDEFSQ
+107 FAFICCRKE
-121 AELRRSEEEAKKL
+121 
-134 RLQGHNP
+134 P
-141 ADLGADNNNES
+141 DLGPNDPKQKEQKASRQNKQEFEGT
-152 DFMAEAKDWAGNLIS
+152 FMTEAKDWAGELIS
-167 GQTGTGRIL
+167 GQTTTGRIL
-176 VCLVFILSIASL
+176 VVLVFILSIASL
-188 IIYFIDASSEGVEKC
+188 IIYFIDASSEEVERCQKWSNN
-203 IPWNANLTQQI
+203 ITQQI

-229 FIAASDKFFFML
+229 FIAASDKLWFML
-241 ELYSFVDYFTIPP
+241 EMYSFVDYFTIPP

-283 QYLNILKTST
+283 QYLNILKTSS
-293 SIRLSQ
+293 SIRLAQ

-312 GVIHLL
+312 GIIHLL
-318 ENSGDPP
+318 ENSGDPLDFNNP
-325 NFDNGQKL
+325 HQL
-333 NYWDCVYF
+333 SYWTCVYF
-341 LMVTMSTV
+341 LIVTMSTV
-349 GYGDIYCVTSIG
+349 GYGDVYCVTVLG
-361 RGFQV
+361 RTFLV
-366 LFLLVGLALFAS
+366 FFLLVGLAIFAS

-386 IGTRPKYGGTYKS
+386 IGTRPKYGGTLKN

-434 EVVFLHRKPPD
+434 EVVFLHRKEPD
-445 LELEGLFKRHF
+445 LELEGLLKRHY
-456 TTVKFYQGSIM
+456 TTVEFFQGTM
-467 STVDLQRVKVHE
+467 MNAVDLERVKVHE

-532 IPSWDWKRGDDV
+532 IPSWDWKQGDDV

-576 FKTSPDTLAWQNDYL
+576 FKTSPDMQIWTNDYL
-591 QGTGCEMYTETL
+591 RGTGMEMYTETL
-603 STTFTGMT
+603 SPSFIGMP
-611 FSQAS
+611 FAQAT
-616 ELCFVKL
+616 ELCFTKL

-629 IEVKSEAEGG
+629 IEIKGSEDGV
-639 DNKISINPRSTK
+639 DSKISINPRGAK
-651 IPANTVGFFI
+651 IQANTQGFFI
-661 AQSAEEVKRAWFY
+661 AQSADEVKRAWFY
-674 CKACHEEVKDENN
+674 CKACHEDIKDETL

-695 LSQFRK
+695 LTAQPRNKFGDLDVGMIMMQTGMVNKHGLSTACHAYIDDDHHPAPTFTPPELPKRVH
-701 GVRTIQLM
+701 VRGITSGEITRDREDINLINRNRR
-709 GKAMS
+709 APS
-714 STQNKDS
+714 STTNGVTTSSSLHVNSTTKQVNKVKPV
-721 NLSAASFNMGGS
+721 NRQSADNIVSPS
-733 SKAINS
+733 SY
-739 LKKAVALKNNCEDS
+739 
-753 KPLMNTVINRLKMD
+753 NRP
-767 QQKVARDEGSYGGYH
+767 AEPEANPYAGYQ
-782 LSYEVKKLMPTN
+782 LAYEVKKLMPTSRGSGSGTQN
-794 KAATTKPNGKSMEVG
+794 TNGVTLPAG
-809 IADDQAKDFDFE
+809 IADDQSKDFDFE
-821 KTEMKYDSTGMFHWT
+821 KTEMKYDSTGMFHWS
-836 PARSIEDC
+836 PARNLEDC

-900 VDYIRREWKTLQNLP
+900 VDYIRREWKMLQNLP

-936 LCDMCVIL
+936 LCDMCCIL
-944 SAKVPSNEDPTL
+944 SAKVPSNDDPTL

-982 NPSISENMSPLGSP
+982 RGSEFDNLNTSGSP

-1001 KGSVYGANVPMIT
+1001 RGSVYGANVPMIT

-1099 PETLVNRDR
+1099 TESLSNRDR
-1108 TRVGQISLH
+1108 CRVGQISLY
-1117 DGPLSTFGQSGKYH
+1117 DGPLAQFGECGKYG
-1131 DLFVTA
+1131 DLFVAA
-1137 LRNFGMLCIGLYR
+1137 LKSYGMLCIGLYR
-1150 FRDTSSSFDA
+1150 FRDTSSSCDA

-1168 NPPDDFQL
+1168 NPPDDFSL
-1176 LPTDQVFVLQQFD
+1176 LPTDQVFVLMQFD
-1189 PGVEYRPDWG
+1189 PGLEYKPPSVRAPPG
-1199 TTSSSSKGGG
+1199 GRNTNTQGSGVGGG
-1209 LLIGL
+1209 GSNKDD
-1214 NSSTSTTSR
+1214 NS
-1223 DSQVGGQ
+1223 
-1230 SSTTSSNNLS
+1230 
-1240 VSSRSLL
+1240 
-1247 KKDNKR
+1247 

>member
-1 MNGNHYYIVLDHES
+1 MASSEEEATTTS
-15 SSNIFTIL
+15 SSEYDCL
-23 FGKWSFGKVVHRQTV
+23 
-38 RSVKCQFGK
+38 SV
-47 VAFDNNVLV
+47 
-56 LNMSLEA
+56 
-63 VLLSN
+63 
-68 ETILSDEECLKER
+68 R

-86 VLSSIFTFLMGVLSV
+86 LLSSIFTFAAGLMVVLLWRACAFV
-101 VVVRGL
+101 
-107 TSFCCRAEDDEFSQ
+107 CCRKEPELSPNDPKQKEQKAARQGKQEF
-121 AELRRSEEEAKKL
+121 E
-134 RLQGHNP
+134 GT
-141 ADLGADNNNES
+141 
-152 DFMAEAKDWAGNLIS
+152 FMTEAKDWAGELIS
-167 GQTGTGRIL
+167 GQTTTGRIL
-176 VCLVFILSIASL
+176 VVLVFILSIASL
-188 IIYFIDASSEGVEKC
+188 IIYFIDASSEEVERCQKWSDN
-203 IPWNANLTQQI
+203 ITQQI

-229 FIAASDKFFFML
+229 FIAASDKLWFML
-241 ELYSFVDYFTIPP
+241 EMYSFVDYFTIPP

-283 QYLNILKTST
+283 QYLNILKTSS
-293 SIRLSQ
+293 SIRLAQ

-312 GVIHLL
+312 GIIHLL
-318 ENSGDPP
+318 ENSGDPLE
-325 NFDNGQKL
+325 FDNAQSL
-333 NYWDCVYF
+333 SYWTCVYF
-341 LMVTMSTV
+341 LIVTMSTV
-349 GYGDIYCVTSIG
+349 GYGDVFCHTVLG
-361 RGFQV
+361 RTFLV
-366 LFLLVGLALFAS
+366 FFLLVGLAIFAS

-386 IGTRPKYGGTYKS
+386 IGTRPKYGGTLKN

-434 EVVFLHRKPPD
+434 EVVFLHRKEPD
-445 LELEGLFKRHF
+445 LELEGLLKRHY
-456 TTVKFYQGSIM
+456 TTVEFFQGTM
-467 STVDLQRVKVHE
+467 MNAVDLERVKVHE

-532 IPSWDWKRGDDV
+532 IPSWDWKQGDDV

-576 FKTSPDTLAWQNDYL
+576 FKTSPDTQAWQNDYL

-603 STTFTGMT
+603 STSFTGMS
-611 FSQAS
+611 FPQAS
-616 ELCFVKL
+616 ELCFTKL

-629 IEVKSEAEGG
+629 IEIKGEEGT
-639 DNKISINPRSTK
+639 DSKISINPRNVK
-651 IPANTVGFFI
+651 IHANTQGFFI
-661 AQSAEEVKRAWFY
+661 AQSADEVKRAWFY
-674 CKACHEEVKDENN
+674 CKACHEDIKDETL

-695 LSQFRK
+695 LATFRK
-701 GVRTIQLM
+701 GVRAVQMVGRANDHHPPPTFTPPELPKKVHVRGEIARERGEDISLI
-709 GKAMS
+709 
-714 STQNKDS
+714 NR
-721 NLSAASFNMGGS
+721 NHRSAAPT
-733 SKAINS
+733 
-739 LKKAVALKNNCEDS
+739 ALLSPMANQ
-753 KPLMNTVINRLKMD
+753 LMNTTTTRQVNKVKPNVNRVPPDTNTQD
-767 QQKVARDEGSYGGYH
+767 QDTNYQAYH
-782 LSYEVKKLMPTN
+782 LAYEVKKLMPTSRSSGGN
-794 KAATTKPNGKSMEVG
+794 QNSNGVSLPAG
-809 IADDQAKDFDFE
+809 LADDQSKDFDFE
-821 KTEMKYDSTGMFHWT
+821 KTEMKYDSTGMFHWS
-836 PARSIEDC
+836 PARNLEDC

-900 VDYIRREWKTLQNLP
+900 VEYIRREWKMLQNLP

-936 LCDMCVIL
+936 LCDMCCIL
-944 SAKVPSNEDPTL
+944 SAKVPSNDDPTL

-968 KAMTFDDTIGVLSQ
+968 KAMTFDDTIGVLSAGAAANGGGAQ
-982 NPSISENMSPLGSP
+982 PPPGAAPAPVL
-996 IVLQR
+996 LQR
-1001 KGSVYGANVPMIT
+1001 RGSVYGANVPMIT

-1099 PETLVNRDR
+1099 PESLANRDR
-1108 TRVGQISLH
+1108 CRVGQISLY
-1117 DGPLSTFGQSGKYH
+1117 DGPLAQFGEAGKYG
-1131 DLFVTA
+1131 DLFVAA
-1137 LRNFGMLCIGLYR
+1137 LRTYGMLCIGLYR
-1150 FRDTSSSFDA
+1150 FRDTSSSCDA

-1168 NPPDDFQL
+1168 NPPDDFCL
-1176 LPTDQVFVLQQFD
+1176 LPTDQVFVLMQFD
-1189 PGVEYRPDWG
+1189 PGVEYR
-1199 TTSSSSKGGG
+1199 
-1209 LLIGL
+1209 
-1214 NSSTSTTSR
+1214 
-1223 DSQVGGQ
+1223 
-1230 SSTTSSNNLS
+1230 
-1240 VSSRSLL
+1240 SSRRAAG
-1247 KKDNKR
+1247 KDDAS

>member
-1 MNGNHYYIVLDHES
+1 MTTE
-15 SSNIFTIL
+15 
-23 FGKWSFGKVVHRQTV
+23 
-38 RSVKCQFGK
+38 
-47 VAFDNNVLV
+47 
-56 LNMSLEA
+56 
-63 VLLSN
+63 
-68 ETILSDEECLKER
+68 ETTEQPPVDDCLKER

-86 VLSSIFTFLMGVLSV
+86 LLSSIFTFLAGLLIVLLW
-101 VVVRGL
+101 RAFAFL
-107 TSFCCRAEDDEFSQ
+107 CCRKEPELSPNDPKQKEQKTARQGKEF
-121 AELRRSEEEAKKL
+121 E
-134 RLQGHNP
+134 GT
-141 ADLGADNNNES
+141 
-152 DFMAEAKDWAGNLIS
+152 FMTEAKDWAGELIS
-167 GQTGTGRIL
+167 GQTTTGRIL
-176 VCLVFILSIASL
+176 VVLVFILSIASL
-188 IIYFIDASSEGVEKC
+188 IIYFIDASSEEVERCQKWSNN
-203 IPWNANLTQQI
+203 ITQQI

-229 FIAASDKFFFML
+229 FIAASDKLWFML
-241 ELYSFVDYFTIPP
+241 EMYSFVDYFTIPP

-283 QYLNILKTST
+283 QYLNILKTSS
-293 SIRLSQ
+293 SIRLAQ

-312 GVIHLL
+312 GIIHLL
-318 ENSGDPP
+318 ENSGDPFEFTNP
-325 NFDNGQKL
+325 QQL
-333 NYWDCVYF
+333 SYWTCVYF
-341 LMVTMSTV
+341 LIVTMSTV
-349 GYGDIYCVTSIG
+349 GYGDVYCQTVLG
-361 RGFQV
+361 RTFLV
-366 LFLLVGLALFAS
+366 FFLLVGLAIFAS
-378 CIPEIIDL
+378 SIPEIIEL
-386 IGTRPKYGGTYKS
+386 VGSRSKYSGEYKR
-399 ERGRRHIVVCGH
+399 EHGKRHIVVCGH

-456 TTVKFYQGSIM
+456 TTVEFFQGTIM
-467 STVDLQRVKVHE
+467 NPIDLQRVKVHE

-576 FKTSPDTLAWQNDYL
+576 FKTSPDTQAWQNDYL

-603 STTFTGMT
+603 SPSFTGMT
-611 FSQAS
+611 FPQAS
-616 ELCFVKL
+616 ELCFTKL

-629 IEVKSEAEGG
+629 IEIKGEGG
-639 DNKISINPRSTK
+639 SDSKISINPRGAK
-651 IPANTVGFFI
+651 IAANTQGFFI
-661 AQSAEEVKRAWFY
+661 AQSADEVKRAWFY
-674 CKACHEEVKDENN
+674 CKVCHEEIKDETL

-695 LSQFRK
+695 YVGMMMMQTGMVKGNTAYSSYLDVATFRK
-701 GVRTIQLM
+701 GVRAVQMVGRANEELSYTNDHHPPPTFTPPELPKMVHVRGEISRERDDPN
-709 GKAMS
+709 AMRNHRNSVGMTMMNSTKQVNKVKPNVNRATNDSLS
-714 STQNKDS
+714 SPNQPYNQRS
-721 NLSAASFNMGGS
+721 QEESAYA
-733 SKAINS
+733 
-739 LKKAVALKNNCEDS
+739 
-753 KPLMNTVINRLKMD
+753 
-767 QQKVARDEGSYGGYH
+767 GYH
-782 LSYEVKKLMPTN
+782 LAYEVKKLMPTSRASAGTN
-794 KAATTKPNGKSMEVG
+794 VNNNGGLQVG

-821 KTEMKYDSTGMFHWT
+821 KTEMKYDSTGMFHWS
-836 PARSIEDC
+836 PSRNLEDC

-900 VDYIRREWKTLQNLP
+900 VDYIRREWKMLQNLP

-936 LCDMCVIL
+936 LCDMCCIL
-944 SAKVPSNEDPTL
+944 SAKVPSNDDPTL

-982 NPSISENMSPLGSP
+982 VGSP

-1001 KGSVYGANVPMIT
+1001 RGSVYGANVPMIT

-1099 PETLVNRDR
+1099 ADSLSNRDR
-1108 TRVGQISLH
+1108 CRVGQIALY
-1117 DGPLSTFGQSGKYH
+1117 DGPLAQYGESGKYG
-1131 DLFVTA
+1131 DLFVAA
-1137 LRNFGMLCIGLYR
+1137 LKSYGMLCIGLYR
-1150 FRDTSSSFDA
+1150 YRFRDTSSSCDA

-1168 NPPDDFQL
+1168 NPPDDFTL
-1176 LPTDQVFVLQQFD
+1176 LPTDQVFVLMQFD
-1189 PGVEYRPDWG
+1189 PGLEYRPSRGARGKDD
-1199 TTSSSSKGGG
+1199 SS
-1209 LLIGL
+1209 
-1214 NSSTSTTSR
+1214 
-1223 DSQVGGQ
+1223 
-1230 SSTTSSNNLS
+1230 
-1240 VSSRSLL
+1240 
-1247 KKDNKR
+1247 

>member
-1 MNGNHYYIVLDHES
+1 MCDSG
-15 SSNIFTIL
+15 T
-23 FGKWSFGKVVHRQTV
+23 
-38 RSVKCQFGK
+38 
-47 VAFDNNVLV
+47 
-56 LNMSLEA
+56 
-63 VLLSN
+63 
-68 ETILSDEECLKER
+68 EEPLIEDDCLKER

-86 VLSSIFTFLMGVLSV
+86 LLSSIFTFLAGLLIVLLW
-101 VVVRGL
+101 RAFAFL
-107 TSFCCRAEDDEFSQ
+107 CCRKEPEFSPNDPKQ
-121 AELRRSEEEAKKL
+121 KEQKAAR
-134 RLQGHNP
+134 QGKQEFE
-141 ADLGADNNNES
+141 GT
-152 DFMAEAKDWAGNLIS
+152 FMTEAKDWAGELIS
-167 GQTGTGRIL
+167 GQTTTGRIL
-176 VCLVFILSIASL
+176 IRGKVFVVLVFILSIASL
-188 IIYFIDASSEGVEKC
+188 IIYFIDASRNEEVERCQKWSNN
-203 IPWNANLTQQI
+203 ITQQI

-229 FIAASDKFFFML
+229 FIAASDKLWFML
-241 ELYSFVDYFTIPP
+241 EMYSFVDYFTIPP

-283 QYLNILKTST
+283 QYLNILKTSS
-293 SIRLSQ
+293 SIRLAQ

-312 GVIHLL
+312 GIIHLL
-318 ENSGDPP
+318 ENSGDPLDFKNP
-325 NFDNGQKL
+325 QQL
-333 NYWDCVYF
+333 SYWTCVYF
-341 LMVTMSTV
+341 LIVTMSTV
-349 GYGDIYCVTSIG
+349 GYGDVYCQTVLG
-361 RGFQV
+361 RTFLV
-366 LFLLVGLALFAS
+366 FFLLVGLAIFAS

-386 IGTRPKYGGTYKS
+386 IGTRPKYGGTLKN

-456 TTVKFYQGSIM
+456 TTVEFFQGSIM
-467 STVDLQRVKVHE
+467 NPIDLQRVKVHE

-532 IPSWDWKRGDDV
+532 IPSWDWKQGDDV

-576 FKTSPDTLAWQNDYL
+576 FKTSPDMQSWQNDYL
-591 QGTGCEMYTETL
+591 RGTGMEMYTETL
-603 STTFTGMT
+603 SPSFVGMP
-611 FSQAS
+611 FAQAT
-616 ELCFVKL
+616 ELCFTKL

-629 IEVKSEAEGG
+629 IEIKGEDGS
-639 DNKISINPRSTK
+639 DSKISINPRGAK
-651 IPANTVGFFI
+651 IQANTQGFFI
-661 AQSAEEVKRAWFY
+661 AQSADEVKRAWFY
-674 CKACHEEVKDENN
+674 CKACHDEIKDETL

-695 LSQFRK
+695 LATFRK
-701 GVRTIQLM
+701 GVRAVQMVGRASEDYTYTNDHHPPPTFTPPELPKKVHVRGEPIRDREDPMLGNRNNQRNNQVM
-709 GKAMS
+709 VN
-714 STQNKDS
+714 STKQVNKVKPNVNRATSD
-721 NLSAASFNMGGS
+721 NLGS
-733 SKAINS
+733 PNQGY
-739 LKKAVALKNNCEDS
+739 NRNQED
-753 KPLMNTVINRLKMD
+753 TTY
-767 QQKVARDEGSYGGYH
+767 AGYH
-782 LSYEVKKLMPTN
+782 LAYEVKKLMPTSRGSGGN
-794 KAATTKPNGKSMEVG
+794 NMNNNGGLQVG

-821 KTEMKYDSTGMFHWT
+821 KTEMKYDSTGMFHWS
-836 PARSIEDC
+836 PARNLEDC

-900 VDYIRREWKTLQNLP
+900 VDYIRREWKMLQNLP

-944 SAKVPSNEDPTL
+944 SAKVPSNDDPTL

-982 NPSISENMSPLGSP
+982 AGNEQDNLTPVGSP

-1001 KGSVYGANVPMIT
+1001 RGSVYGANVPMIT

-1099 PETLVNRDR
+1099 PESLSNRDR
-1108 TRVGQISLH
+1108 CRVGQISLY
-1117 DGPLSTFGQSGKYH
+1117 DGPLAQFGEAGKYG
-1131 DLFVTA
+1131 DLFVAA
-1137 LRNFGMLCIGLYR
+1137 LKSYGMLCIGLYR
-1150 FRDTSSSFDA
+1150 HVNQFRDTSSSCDA

-1168 NPPDDFQL
+1168 NPPDDFSL
-1176 LPTDQVFVLQQFD
+1176 LPTDQVFVLMQFD
-1189 PGVEYRPDWG
+1189 PGLEYKPNRG
-1199 TTSSSSKGGG
+1199 TRGKDD
-1209 LLIGL
+1209 
-1214 NSSTSTTSR
+1214 NS
-1223 DSQVGGQ
+1223 
-1230 SSTTSSNNLS
+1230 
-1240 VSSRSLL
+1240 
-1247 KKDNKR
+1247 

>member
-1 MNGNHYYIVLDHES
+1 
-15 SSNIFTIL
+15 
-23 FGKWSFGKVVHRQTV
+23 
-38 RSVKCQFGK
+38 
-47 VAFDNNVLV
+47 
-56 LNMSLEA
+56 MSACDDTA
-63 VLLSN
+63 VDPLSA
-68 ETILSDEECLKER
+68 ETTDTPYGTDDCLKVR

-86 VLSSIFTFLMGVLSV
+86 LLSSIFTFLAGLLVVLLW
-101 VVVRGL
+101 RA
-107 TSFCCRAEDDEFSQ
+107 FAFICCRKE
-121 AELRRSEEEAKKL
+121 
-134 RLQGHNP
+134 P
-141 ADLGADNNNES
+141 DLGPNDPKQKEQKASRQNKQEFEGT
-152 DFMAEAKDWAGNLIS
+152 FMTEAKDWAGELIS
-167 GQTGTGRIL
+167 GQTTTGRIL
-176 VCLVFILSIASL
+176 VVLVFILSIASL
-188 IIYFIDASSEGVEKC
+188 IIYFIDASSEEVERCQKWSNN
-203 IPWNANLTQQI
+203 ITQQI

-229 FIAASDKFFFML
+229 FIAASDKLWFML
-241 ELYSFVDYFTIPP
+241 EMYSFVDYFTIPP

-283 QYLNILKTST
+283 QYLNILKTSS
-293 SIRLSQ
+293 SIRLAQ

-312 GVIHLL
+312 GIIHLL
-318 ENSGDPP
+318 ENSGDPLDFNNP
-325 NFDNGQKL
+325 HQL
-333 NYWDCVYF
+333 SYWTCVYF
-341 LMVTMSTV
+341 LIVTMSTV
-349 GYGDIYCVTSIG
+349 GYGDVYCVTVLG
-361 RGFQV
+361 RTFLV
-366 LFLLVGLALFAS
+366 FFLLVGLAMFAS
-378 CIPEIIDL
+378 SIPEIIEL
-386 IGTRPKYGGTYKS
+386 VGSGSKYGGELKR
-399 ERGRRHIVVCGH
+399 EHGKRHIVVCGH

-456 TTVKFYQGSIM
+456 TTVEFFQGTIM
-467 STVDLQRVKVHE
+467 NPIDLQRVKVHE

-532 IPSWDWKRGDDV
+532 IPSWDWKQGDDV

-576 FKTSPDTLAWQNDYL
+576 FKTSPDMQIWTNDYL
-591 QGTGCEMYTETL
+591 RGTGMEMYTETL
-603 STTFTGMT
+603 SPSFIGMP
-611 FSQAS
+611 FAQAT
-616 ELCFVKL
+616 ELCFTKL

-629 IEVKSEAEGG
+629 IEIKGSEDGV
-639 DNKISINPRSTK
+639 DSKISINPRGAK
-651 IPANTVGFFI
+651 IQANTQGFFI
-661 AQSAEEVKRAWFY
+661 AQSADEVKRAWFY
-674 CKACHEEVKDENN
+674 CKACHEDIKDETL

-695 LSQFRK
+695 LATFRK
-701 GVRTIQLM
+701 GVRAVQLV
-709 GKAMS
+709 GRASDDYIFANDHHPAPTFTPPELPKRVHVRGITSGEITRDREDINLINRNRRAPS
-714 STQNKDS
+714 STTNGVTTSSSLHVNSTTKQVNKVKPV
-721 NLSAASFNMGGS
+721 NRQSADNIVSPS
-733 SKAINS
+733 SY
-739 LKKAVALKNNCEDS
+739 
-753 KPLMNTVINRLKMD
+753 NRP
-767 QQKVARDEGSYGGYH
+767 AEPEANPYAGYQ
-782 LSYEVKKLMPTN
+782 LAYEVKKLMPTSRGSGSGTQN
-794 KAATTKPNGKSMEVG
+794 TNGVTLPAG
-809 IADDQAKDFDFE
+809 IADDQSKDFDFE
-821 KTEMKYDSTGMFHWT
+821 KTEMKYDSTGMFHWS
-836 PARSIEDC
+836 PARNLEDC

-900 VDYIRREWKTLQNLP
+900 VDYIRREWKMLQNLP

-936 LCDMCVIL
+936 LCDMCCIL
-944 SAKVPSNEDPTL
+944 SAKVPSNDDPTL

-982 NPSISENMSPLGSP
+982 RGSEFDNLNTSGSP

-1001 KGSVYGANVPMIT
+1001 RGSVYGANVPMIT

-1099 PETLVNRDR
+1099 TESLSNRDR
-1108 TRVGQISLH
+1108 CRVGQISLY
-1117 DGPLSTFGQSGKYH
+1117 DGPLAQFGECGKYG
-1131 DLFVTA
+1131 DLFVAA
-1137 LRNFGMLCIGLYR
+1137 LKSYGMLCIGLYR
-1150 FRDTSSSFDA
+1150 FRDTSSSCDA

-1168 NPPDDFQL
+1168 NPPDDFSL
-1176 LPTDQVFVLQQFD
+1176 LPTDQVFVLMQFD
-1189 PGVEYRPDWG
+1189 PGLEYKPPSVRAPPG
-1199 TTSSSSKGGG
+1199 GRNTNTQGSGVGGG
-1209 LLIGL
+1209 GSNKDD
-1214 NSSTSTTSR
+1214 NS
-1223 DSQVGGQ
+1223 
-1230 SSTTSSNNLS
+1230 
-1240 VSSRSLL
+1240 
-1247 KKDNKR
+1247 

>member
-1 MNGNHYYIVLDHES
+1 MAS
-15 SSNIFTIL
+15 SEEEATTASASDAPL
-23 FGKWSFGKVVHRQTV
+23 SSDCL
-38 RSVKCQFGK
+38 SV
-47 VAFDNNVLV
+47 
-56 LNMSLEA
+56 
-63 VLLSN
+63 
-68 ETILSDEECLKER
+68 R

-86 VLSSIFTFLMGVLSV
+86 LLSSIFTFLAGLLVVLLWRACAFV
-101 VVVRGL
+101 
-107 TSFCCRAEDDEFSQ
+107 CCRREPELAPNDPKQKEQKAARQGKQEF
-121 AELRRSEEEAKKL
+121 E
-134 RLQGHNP
+134 GT
-141 ADLGADNNNES
+141 
-152 DFMAEAKDWAGNLIS
+152 FMTEAKDWAGELIS
-167 GQTGTGRIL
+167 GQTTTGRIL
-176 VCLVFILSIASL
+176 VVLVFILSIASL
-188 IIYFIDASSEGVEKC
+188 IIYFIDASSEEVERCQKWSDN
-203 IPWNANLTQQI
+203 ITQQI

-229 FIAASDKFFFML
+229 FIAASDKLWFML
-241 ELYSFVDYFTIPP
+241 EMYSFVDYFTIPP

-283 QYLNILKTST
+283 QYLNILKTSS
-293 SIRLSQ
+293 SIRLAQ

-312 GVIHLL
+312 GIIHLL
-318 ENSGDPP
+318 ENSGDPLD
-325 NFDNGQKL
+325 FDNAQSL
-333 NYWDCVYF
+333 SYWTCVYF
-341 LMVTMSTV
+341 LIVTMSTV
-349 GYGDIYCVTSIG
+349 GYGDVFCHTVLG
-361 RGFQV
+361 RTFLV
-366 LFLLVGLALFAS
+366 FFLLVGLAMFAS
-378 CIPEIIDL
+378 SIPEIIEL
-386 IGTRPKYGGTYKS
+386 VGSRSKYSGELKREHGK
-399 ERGRRHIVVCGH
+399 RHIVVCGH

-456 TTVKFYQGSIM
+456 TTVEFFQGTIM
-467 STVDLQRVKVHE
+467 NPIDLQRVKVHE

-532 IPSWDWKRGDDV
+532 IPSWDWKQGDDV

-576 FKTSPDTLAWQNDYL
+576 FKTSQDMAIWTNDYL
-591 QGTGCEMYTETL
+591 RGTGMEMYTLTL
-603 STTFTGMT
+603 SLTFVGMP
-611 FSQAS
+611 FKLAA
-616 ELCFVKL
+616 ELCFTKL

-629 IEVKSEAEGG
+629 IEIKGEEGT
-639 DNKISINPRSTK
+639 DSKISINPRNVK
-651 IPANTVGFFI
+651 IQANTQGFFI
-661 AQSAEEVKRAWFY
+661 AQSADEVKRAWYY
-674 CKACHEEVKDENN
+674 CKACHEDIKDETL

-695 LSQFRK
+695 LATFRK
-701 GVRTIQLM
+701 GVRAVQMVGRASEIARERGEDISLI
-709 GKAMS
+709 
-714 STQNKDS
+714 NR
-721 NLSAASFNMGGS
+721 NHRSAAPT
-733 SKAINS
+733 
-739 LKKAVALKNNCEDS
+739 ALLSPMANQ
-753 KPLMNTVINRLKMD
+753 LMNTTTTRQVN
-767 QQKVARDEGSYGGYH
+767 KV
-782 LSYEVKKLMPTN
+782 
-794 KAATTKPNGKSMEVG
+794 KPNVNRAPPDTPTSRSSGGNQNSNGVSLPAG
-809 IADDQAKDFDFE
+809 LADDQSKDFDFE
-821 KTEMKYDSTGMFHWT
+821 KTEMKYDSTGMFHWS
-836 PARSIEDC
+836 PARNLEDC

-900 VDYIRREWKTLQNLP
+900 VDYIRREWKMLQNLP

-936 LCDMCVIL
+936 LCDMCCIL
-944 SAKVPSNEDPTL
+944 SAKVPSNDDPTL

-968 KAMTFDDTIGVLSQ
+968 KAMTFDDTIGVLSAGVGTDSTAPAPPGQ
-982 NPSISENMSPLGSP
+982 PPAPVL
-996 IVLQR
+996 LQR
-1001 KGSVYGANVPMIT
+1001 RGSVYGANVPMIT

-1099 PETLVNRDR
+1099 PESLANRDR
-1108 TRVGQISLH
+1108 CRVGQISLY
-1117 DGPLSTFGQSGKYH
+1117 DGPLAQFGEAGKYG
-1131 DLFVTA
+1131 DLFVAA
-1137 LRNFGMLCIGLYR
+1137 LRTYGMLCIGLYR
-1150 FRDTSSSFDA
+1150 FRDTSSSCDA

-1168 NPPDDFQL
+1168 NPPDDFCL
-1176 LPTDQVFVLQQFD
+1176 LPTDQVFVLMQFD
-1189 PGVEYRPDWG
+1189 PGVEYRASRRAG
-1199 TTSSSSKGGG
+1199 AAGG
-1209 LLIGL
+1209 
-1214 NSSTSTTSR
+1214 
-1223 DSQVGGQ
+1223 
-1230 SSTTSSNNLS
+1230 
-1240 VSSRSLL
+1240 
-1247 KKDNKR
+1247 KDDAS

>member
-1 MNGNHYYIVLDHES
+1 MASGLIGTNFTTTLTNGMSGCDQSTVES
-15 SSNIFTIL
+15 LADDPTDSP
-23 FGKWSFGKVVHRQTV
+23 
-38 RSVKCQFGK
+38 
-47 VAFDNNVLV
+47 FD
-56 LNMSLEA
+56 A
-63 VLLSN
+63 
-68 ETILSDEECLKER
+68 DDCLKVR
-81 KWWCF
+81 KYWCF
-86 VLSSIFTFLMGVLSV
+86 LLSSIFTFLAGLLVVLLWRAFAFV
-101 VVVRGL
+101 
-107 TSFCCRAEDDEFSQ
+107 CCRKE
-121 AELRRSEEEAKKL
+121 
-134 RLQGHNP
+134 P
-141 ADLGADNNNES
+141 DLGPNDPKQKEQKASRNKQEFEGT
-152 DFMAEAKDWAGNLIS
+152 FMTEAKDWAGELIS
-167 GQTGTGRIL
+167 GQTTTGRIL
-176 VCLVFILSIASL
+176 VVLVFILSIASL
-188 IIYFIDASSEGVEKC
+188 IIYFVDASSEEVERCQKWSNN
-203 IPWNANLTQQI
+203 ITQQI

-229 FIAASDKFFFML
+229 FIAASDKLWFML
-241 ELYSFVDYFTIPP
+241 EMYSFVDYFTIPP

-283 QYLNILKTST
+283 QYLNVLKTSS
-293 SIRLSQ
+293 SIRLAQ

-312 GVIHLL
+312 GIIHLL
-318 ENSGDPP
+318 ENSGDPLDF
-325 NFDNGQKL
+325 NNAHRL
-333 NYWDCVYF
+333 SYWTCVYF
-341 LMVTMSTV
+341 LIVTMSTV
-349 GYGDIYCVTSIG
+349 GYGDVYCETVLG
-361 RGFQV
+361 RTFLV
-366 LFLLVGLALFAS
+366 FFLLVGLAMFAS
-378 CIPEIIDL
+378 SIPEIIEL
-386 IGTRPKYGGTYKS
+386 VGSGNKYGGELKR
-399 ERGRRHIVVCGH
+399 EHGKRHIVVCGH

-456 TTVKFYQGSIM
+456 TTVEFFQGTIM
-467 STVDLQRVKVHE
+467 NPIDLQRVKVHE

-532 IPSWDWKRGDDV
+532 IPSWDWKQGDDV

-576 FKTSPDTLAWQNDYL
+576 FKTSPDMQSWTNDYL
-591 QGTGCEMYTETL
+591 RGTGMEMYTETL
-603 STTFTGMT
+603 SPTFIGIP
-611 FSQAS
+611 FAQAT
-616 ELCFVKL
+616 ELCFSKL

-629 IEVKSEAEGG
+629 IEIKGAEEGA
-639 DNKISINPRSTK
+639 DSKISINPRGAK
-651 IPANTVGFFI
+651 IQANTQGFFI
-661 AQSAEEVKRAWFY
+661 AQSADEVKRAWFY
-674 CKACHEEVKDENN
+674 CKACHEDIKDETL

-695 LSQFRK
+695 YVGMIMMQTGMVNQGITSVMNTMEGDITRDREDTNLLNRNVRRPNGTGNGTGGMHHMNNTAAAAAAAAAAGKQVNKVKPTVNVSRQVEGQVISPSQYNRPTS
-701 GVRTIQLM
+701 R
-709 GKAMS
+709 S
-714 STQNKDS
+714 SGTGTQNQ
-721 NLSAASFNMGGS
+721 NGGV
-733 SKAINS
+733 S
-739 LKKAVALKNNCEDS
+739 LPA
-753 KPLMNTVINRLKMD
+753 
-767 QQKVARDEGSYGGYH
+767 
-782 LSYEVKKLMPTN
+782 
-794 KAATTKPNGKSMEVG
+794 G
-809 IADDQAKDFDFE
+809 IADDQSKDFDFE
-821 KTEMKYDSTGMFHWT
+821 KTEMKYDSTGMFHWS
-836 PARSIEDC
+836 PAKSLEDC

-900 VDYIRREWKTLQNLP
+900 VDYIRREWKMLQNLP

-936 LCDMCVIL
+936 LCDMCCIL
-944 SAKVPSNEDPTL
+944 SAKVPSNDDPTL

-982 NPSISENMSPLGSP
+982 RGPEFDNLSATAGSP

-1001 KGSVYGANVPMIT
+1001 RGSVYGANVPMIT

-1099 PETLVNRDR
+1099 VESLSNRDR
-1108 TRVGQISLH
+1108 CRVGQISLY
-1117 DGPLSTFGQSGKYH
+1117 DGPLAQFGECGKYG
-1131 DLFVTA
+1131 DLFVAA
-1137 LRNFGMLCIGLYR
+1137 LKSYGMLCIGLYR
-1150 FRDTSSSFDA
+1150 FRDTSSSCDA

-1168 NPPDDFQL
+1168 NPPDDFSL
-1176 LPTDQVFVLQQFD
+1176 LPTDQVFVLMQFD
-1189 PGVEYRPDWG
+1189 PGLEYKPPAVRAPAGGRG
-1199 TTSSSSKGGG
+1199 TNTQGSGVGGG
-1209 LLIGL
+1209 GSNKDD
-1214 NSSTSTTSR
+1214 NS
-1223 DSQVGGQ
+1223 
-1230 SSTTSSNNLS
+1230 
-1240 VSSRSLL
+1240 
-1247 KKDNKR
+1247 